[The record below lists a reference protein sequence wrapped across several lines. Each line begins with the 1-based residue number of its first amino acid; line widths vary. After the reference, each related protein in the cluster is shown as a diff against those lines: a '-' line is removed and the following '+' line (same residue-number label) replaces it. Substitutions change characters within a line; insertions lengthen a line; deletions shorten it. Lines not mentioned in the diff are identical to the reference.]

1 MKTKTI
7 KWFSRVAMMLL
18 MTMLT
23 TATAWADDVNLT
35 ENTSETEGTAE
46 RWYVNIPKTGENKLT
61 LTDASI
67 TFFKVYDNGGGP
79 QNHYD
84 NDCDGS
90 LVLTAP
96 EGCVLRLSGTIITEK
111 GYDYLSVYDGNA
123 KDDKKVLLNE
133 VSSSSSGAETTIDAV
148 TSTGQSMT
156 LYFHSDNAVKYFG
169 LNLTVTVVNLSEK
182 FTITVN
188 NPEAG
193 GTIEASVGG
202 TAAAQASMTDVV
214 TLTATPASGYLLCN
228 VSVVDAN
235 SNPVAVDCNFSTNIA
250 TFTMPRSAVTVTPTF
265 TDTWTAEGGF
275 FINMPKAG
283 DKLITIPTGM
293 QSFKVYDD
301 GGATGNY
308 SYNCDGTLTL
318 TAPEG
323 YVLQLSGS
331 IRTENTRD
339 NLTVYDGS
347 DNSGTVL
354 IDALYSYNNNSERAI
369 PTVNSTGQSLTL
381 YFYSDGSDNFAG
393 LDLTVM
399 LVSTST
405 DYDITLNS
413 PVTGG
418 SVSASIGENIAT
430 QAKINDVIT
439 LTATPE
445 SGYLL
450 SNISVVDANSNPVAV
465 KCDGSF
471 DNTATFSMPL
481 SAVTVTPTFTDT
493 WTAEGGL
500 YVIMPKTG
508 NKSITIPAGVQ
519 SFKVYDDG
527 GAGERYSD
535 NSNSTLTLTAPEGYA
550 LRLSGQASIQR
561 SFWEADYL
569 SVYDGSTKDDNKLL
583 INKMCNEYFDGTPF
597 TIPTVNS
604 TGQSMTIYFYS
615 DDFTTYSGLN
625 LTVTLVST
633 STLYDITLSNPVT
646 GGSIS
651 ASIGENIATQAKLND
666 VITLTASPESGYLLK
681 SISVV
686 DAYSNPIAV
695 NWNIWDNTATFSMP
709 LSAVTVTP
717 TFATYSADGLSVNIP
732 ATGSKSAIIPTGVQS
747 LKVYDE
753 GGASGNYGNDF
764 DGTLIL
770 TAPEGYV
777 LQLSGS
783 ITSENNCDYL
793 SVYDGN
799 TQDDEKVLL
808 DAVSSSS
815 SGTETAINT
824 VTSMG
829 QSMTLYFHSDGSEN
843 YSGLNLTVSVITL
856 VALADNADNSTAIT
870 DASDQQRNVR
880 LTGRTLYKNG
890 NWNTLCL
897 PFAMTAEQIAASP
910 LAGATI
916 KTLDNS
922 DTGTALSDA
931 GVLTLKFNTVYDP
944 TNAPSGS
951 IEAGKPYIIKWET
964 TGTNIVNPVFTG
976 VTITSTTPTE
986 VTSNDGKVTFVGQ
999 YSPFSIVESGATGDN
1014 EGNKNEIILMTS
1026 NNKLGYSQNPR
1037 TLKCFRC
1044 HFYVPANDGEL
1055 SARSIVVDFGD
1066 GETTEIGTINNNRE
1080 TIANNQWYTLDGR
1093 KLTGKPTTKGVYIH
1107 NGRKEVVR

>member
-35 ENTSETEGTAE
+35 ENTNETEGTAE

-111 GYDYLSVYDGNA
+111 GYDYLTVYDGNA
-123 KDDKKVLLNE
+123 KDDKKVLLNK

-202 TAAAQASMTDVV
+202 TVAAQAAMTDVV
-214 TLTATPASGYLLCN
+214 TLTATPASGYLLSS
-228 VSVVDAN
+228 VSVLDAD
-235 SNPVAVDCNFSTNIA
+235 SNPIAVDCNFSTNIA

-283 DKLITIPTGM
+283 DKLITIPAGM
-293 QSFKVYDD
+293 QSFKIYDD

-354 IDALYSYNNNSERAI
+354 IDALYSYSNNNERAI

-393 LDLTVM
+393 LDLTAT

-418 SVSASIGENIAT
+418 SVSASIAENIAT

-481 SAVTVTPTFTDT
+481 SSVTVSPTFTDT

-500 YVIMPKTG
+500 YVNMPKTG
-508 NKSITIPAGVQ
+508 DKSITIPMGVQ

-615 DDFTTYSGLN
+615 DDLTT
-625 LTVTLVST
+625 
-633 STLYDITLSNPVT
+633 
-646 GGSIS
+646 
-651 ASIGENIATQAKLND
+651 
-666 VITLTASPESGYLLK
+666 
-681 SISVV
+681 
-686 DAYSNPIAV
+686 
-695 NWNIWDNTATFSMP
+695 
-709 LSAVTVTP
+709 
-717 TFATYSADGLSVNIP
+717 
-732 ATGSKSAIIPTGVQS
+732 
-747 LKVYDE
+747 
-753 GGASGNYGNDF
+753 
-764 DGTLIL
+764 
-770 TAPEGYV
+770 
-777 LQLSGS
+777 
-783 ITSENNCDYL
+783 
-793 SVYDGN
+793 
-799 TQDDEKVLL
+799 
-808 DAVSSSS
+808 
-815 SGTETAINT
+815 
-824 VTSMG
+824 
-829 QSMTLYFHSDGSEN
+829 
-843 YSGLNLTVSVITL
+843 YSGLNLTVSVIPH
-856 VALADNADNSTAIT
+856 VALADNADNSSLIATAAT
-870 DASDQQRNVR
+870 SGETLDVT
-880 LTGRTLYKNG
+880 LVGRTLTKDGY
-890 NWNTLCL
+890 WNTLCL

-916 KTLDNS
+916 KTMDNS
-922 DTGTALSDA
+922 NTGTSLSDA
-931 GVLTLKFNTVYDP
+931 GALTLKFNTVD
-944 TNAPSGS
+944 A
-951 IEAGKPYIIKWET
+951 IEAGKPYIVKWET
-964 TGTNIVNPVFTG
+964 TGDNIVNPTFSN
-976 VTITSTTPTE
+976 VTISSTTPTPVE
-986 VTSNDGKVTFVGQ
+986 NYDQKVTFVGQ
-999 YSPFSIVESGATGDN
+999 YSPFSIVANDALLGDN
-1014 EGNKNEIILMTS
+1014 QGHKNEIIMMATQ
-1026 NNKLGYSQNPR
+1026 NNLGYSQTTRQLN
-1037 TLKCFRC
+1037 CFRC

>member
-18 MTMLT
+18 LTMLT

-35 ENTSETEGTAE
+35 ENTNETEGTAE

-111 GYDYLSVYDGNA
+111 GYDYLTVYDGNA
-123 KDDKKVLLNE
+123 KDDKKVLLNK

-202 TAAAQASMTDVV
+202 TVAAQAAMTEEV
-214 TLTATPASGYLLCN
+214 TLTATPASGYLLSS
-228 VSVVDAN
+228 VSVLDAN

-354 IDALYSYNNNSERAI
+354 IDALYSYSNNSERAI

-393 LDLTVM
+393 LDLTAT

-413 PVTGG
+413 PVSGG
-418 SVSASIGENIAT
+418 SVSASIAENIAT

-500 YVIMPKTG
+500 YVNMPKTG
-508 NKSITIPAGVQ
+508 DKSITIPMGVQ

-625 LTVTLVST
+625 LTV
-633 STLYDITLSNPVT
+633 
-646 GGSIS
+646 
-651 ASIGENIATQAKLND
+651 
-666 VITLTASPESGYLLK
+666 
-681 SISVV
+681 
-686 DAYSNPIAV
+686 
-695 NWNIWDNTATFSMP
+695 
-709 LSAVTVTP
+709 
-717 TFATYSADGLSVNIP
+717 
-732 ATGSKSAIIPTGVQS
+732 
-747 LKVYDE
+747 
-753 GGASGNYGNDF
+753 
-764 DGTLIL
+764 
-770 TAPEGYV
+770 
-777 LQLSGS
+777 
-783 ITSENNCDYL
+783 
-793 SVYDGN
+793 
-799 TQDDEKVLL
+799 
-808 DAVSSSS
+808 
-815 SGTETAINT
+815 
-824 VTSMG
+824 
-829 QSMTLYFHSDGSEN
+829 
-843 YSGLNLTVSVITL
+843 SVIPH
-856 VALADNADNSTAIT
+856 VALADNADNSSLIATAAT
-870 DASDQQRNVR
+870 SGETLDVT
-880 LTGRTLYKNG
+880 LVGRTLTKDGY
-890 NWNTLCL
+890 WNTLCL
-897 PFAMTAEQIAASP
+897 PFSLTAEQIAASP

-916 KTLDNS
+916 KTMDNS
-922 DTGTALSDA
+922 NTGTSLSDA
-931 GVLTLKFNTVYDP
+931 GALTLKFNTVD
-944 TNAPSGS
+944 A
-951 IEAGKPYIIKWET
+951 IEAGKPYIVKWET
-964 TGTNIVNPVFTG
+964 TGDNIVNPTFSN
-976 VTITSTTPTE
+976 VTISSTTPTPVE
-986 VTSNDGKVTFVGQ
+986 NYDQKVTFVGQ
-999 YSPFSIVESGATGDN
+999 YSPFSIVANDALLGDN
-1014 EGNKNEIILMTS
+1014 QGHKNEIIMMATQ
-1026 NNKLGYSQNPR
+1026 NNLGYSQTTR
-1037 TLKCFRC
+1037 QLKCFRC

-1080 TIANNQWYTLDGR
+1080 TIANQWYTLDGR

>member
-1 MKTKTI
+1 M
-7 KWFSRVAMMLL
+7 AMMLL

-35 ENTSETEGTAE
+35 ENTNETEGTAE
-46 RWYVNIPKTGENKLT
+46 RWFVNIPKTGENKLT

-67 TFFKVYDNGGGP
+67 IFFKVYDNGGGP
-79 QNHYD
+79 QNPYD

-96 EGCVLRLSGTIITEK
+96 EGCVLRLSGTIVTEK
-111 GYDYLSVYDGNA
+111 GCDYLTVYDGNA
-123 KDDKKVLLNE
+123 KDDKKVLLNK
-133 VSSSSSGAETTIDAV
+133 VSSDASGAETTIDAV

-156 LYFHSDNAVKYFG
+156 LYFHSDNLVQYFG

-202 TAAAQASMTDVV
+202 TVAAQAAMTDVV
-214 TLTATPASGYLLCN
+214 TLTATPASGYLLSS
-228 VSVVDAN
+228 VSVLDAN
-235 SNPVAVDCNFSTNIA
+235 SNPVAVDFNFSTNIA

-293 QSFKVYDD
+293 QSFKIYDD

-354 IDALYSYNNNSERAI
+354 IDALYSNSNNSERAI

-381 YFYSDGSDNFAG
+381 YFYSDGSDSFAG
-393 LDLTVM
+393 LDLTAT

-405 DYDITLNS
+405 DYDITLSN
-413 PVTGG
+413 PIAGG

-445 SGYLL
+445 SNYLL

-500 YVIMPKTG
+500 YVNMPKTG
-508 NKSITIPAGVQ
+508 DKSITIPMGVQ

-535 NSNSTLTLTAPEGYA
+535 NCNSTLTLTAPEGYA
-550 LRLSGQASIQR
+550 LRLSGQASIQK
-561 SFWEADYL
+561 SFWETDYL

-583 INKMCNEYFDGTPF
+583 INKMCNVYDGGTPF

-625 LTVTLVST
+625 LTV
-633 STLYDITLSNPVT
+633 
-646 GGSIS
+646 
-651 ASIGENIATQAKLND
+651 
-666 VITLTASPESGYLLK
+666 
-681 SISVV
+681 
-686 DAYSNPIAV
+686 
-695 NWNIWDNTATFSMP
+695 
-709 LSAVTVTP
+709 
-717 TFATYSADGLSVNIP
+717 
-732 ATGSKSAIIPTGVQS
+732 
-747 LKVYDE
+747 
-753 GGASGNYGNDF
+753 
-764 DGTLIL
+764 
-770 TAPEGYV
+770 
-777 LQLSGS
+777 
-783 ITSENNCDYL
+783 
-793 SVYDGN
+793 
-799 TQDDEKVLL
+799 
-808 DAVSSSS
+808 
-815 SGTETAINT
+815 
-824 VTSMG
+824 
-829 QSMTLYFHSDGSEN
+829 
-843 YSGLNLTVSVITL
+843 SVIPH
-856 VALADNADNSTAIT
+856 VALADNADNSSLIATAAT
-870 DASDQQRNVR
+870 SGETLDATLV
-880 LTGRTLYKNG
+880 GRTLTKDGY
-890 NWNTLCL
+890 WNTLCL
-897 PFAMTAEQIAASP
+897 PFSLTATQIAASP

-916 KTLDNS
+916 KTMDNS
-922 DTGTALSDA
+922 NTGTSLSDA
-931 GVLTLKFNTVYDP
+931 GALTLKFNTVD
-944 TNAPSGS
+944 A
-951 IEAGKPYIIKWET
+951 IEAGKPYIVKWET
-964 TGTNIVNPVFTG
+964 TGDNIVNPTFSN
-976 VTITSTTPTE
+976 VTISSTTPTPVE
-986 VTSNDGKVTFVGQ
+986 NYDQKVTFVGQ
-999 YSPFSIVESGATGDN
+999 YSPFSIVANDAVLGDN
-1014 EGNKNEIILMTS
+1014 QGHKSEIIMMATQ
-1026 NNKLGYSQNPR
+1026 NNLGYSQTPR
-1037 TLKCFRC
+1037 QLKCFRC

>member
-7 KWFSRVAMMLL
+7 KWLSRMAMMLL

-35 ENTSETEGTAE
+35 ENTNETEGTSE

-96 EGCVLRLSGTIITEK
+96 EGCVLRLSGTIVTEK
-111 GYDYLSVYDGNA
+111 GCDYLTVYDGNA
-123 KDDKKVLLNE
+123 KDDKKVLLNK
-133 VSSSSSGAETTIDAV
+133 VSSDASGAETTIDAV

-202 TAAAQASMTDVV
+202 TAAAQAAMTDVV
-214 TLTATPASGYLLCN
+214 TLTATPASGYLLSN

-283 DKLITIPTGM
+283 DKLITIPAGM

-393 LDLTVM
+393 LDLTAT

-405 DYDITLNS
+405 DYDITLSN
-413 PVTGG
+413 PITGG

-445 SGYLL
+445 SNYLL

-500 YVIMPKTG
+500 YVNMPKTG
-508 NKSITIPAGVQ
+508 DKSITIPMGVQ

-625 LTVTLVST
+625 LTV
-633 STLYDITLSNPVT
+633 
-646 GGSIS
+646 
-651 ASIGENIATQAKLND
+651 
-666 VITLTASPESGYLLK
+666 
-681 SISVV
+681 
-686 DAYSNPIAV
+686 
-695 NWNIWDNTATFSMP
+695 
-709 LSAVTVTP
+709 
-717 TFATYSADGLSVNIP
+717 
-732 ATGSKSAIIPTGVQS
+732 
-747 LKVYDE
+747 
-753 GGASGNYGNDF
+753 
-764 DGTLIL
+764 
-770 TAPEGYV
+770 
-777 LQLSGS
+777 
-783 ITSENNCDYL
+783 
-793 SVYDGN
+793 
-799 TQDDEKVLL
+799 
-808 DAVSSSS
+808 
-815 SGTETAINT
+815 
-824 VTSMG
+824 
-829 QSMTLYFHSDGSEN
+829 
-843 YSGLNLTVSVITL
+843 SVIPH
-856 VALADNADNSTAIT
+856 VALADNADNSSLIATAAT
-870 DASDQQRNVR
+870 SGETFDVTLVGST
-880 LTGRTLYKNG
+880 LTKDGY
-890 NWNTLCL
+890 WNTLCL
-897 PFAMTAEQIAASP
+897 PFSLTATQIAASP

-916 KTLDNS
+916 KTMDNS
-922 DTGTALSDA
+922 NTGTSLSDA
-931 GVLTLKFNTVYDP
+931 GALTLKFNTVD
-944 TNAPSGS
+944 A
-951 IEAGKPYIIKWET
+951 IEAGKPYIVKWET
-964 TGTNIVNPVFTG
+964 TGDNIVNPTFSN
-976 VTITSTTPTE
+976 VTISSTTPTPVE
-986 VTSNDGKVTFVGQ
+986 NYDQKVTFVGQ
-999 YSPFSIVESGATGDN
+999 YSPFSIVANDALLGDN
-1014 EGNKNEIILMTS
+1014 QGHKSEIIMMATQ
-1026 NNKLGYSQNPR
+1026 NNLGYSQTTR
-1037 TLKCFRC
+1037 QLKCFRC

>member
-7 KWFSRVAMMLL
+7 KWLSRVAMMLL

-35 ENTSETEGTAE
+35 ENTNETEGTAE

-67 TFFKVYDNGGGP
+67 IFFKVYDNGGGP

-123 KDDKKVLLNE
+123 KDDKKVLLNK

-214 TLTATPASGYLLCN
+214 TLTATPASGYLLSS
-228 VSVVDAN
+228 VSVLDAD
-235 SNPVAVDCNFSTNIA
+235 SNPIAVDCNFSTNIA

-283 DKLITIPTGM
+283 TKLITIPAGM

-354 IDALYSYNNNSERAI
+354 IDALYSYSNNSERAI

-418 SVSASIGENIAT
+418 SVSASIAENIAT

-500 YVIMPKTG
+500 YVNMPKTG
-508 NKSITIPAGVQ
+508 DKSITIPMGVQ

-550 LRLSGQASIQR
+550 LQLSGQASIQR

-625 LTVTLVST
+625 LTV
-633 STLYDITLSNPVT
+633 
-646 GGSIS
+646 
-651 ASIGENIATQAKLND
+651 
-666 VITLTASPESGYLLK
+666 
-681 SISVV
+681 
-686 DAYSNPIAV
+686 
-695 NWNIWDNTATFSMP
+695 
-709 LSAVTVTP
+709 
-717 TFATYSADGLSVNIP
+717 
-732 ATGSKSAIIPTGVQS
+732 
-747 LKVYDE
+747 
-753 GGASGNYGNDF
+753 
-764 DGTLIL
+764 
-770 TAPEGYV
+770 
-777 LQLSGS
+777 
-783 ITSENNCDYL
+783 
-793 SVYDGN
+793 
-799 TQDDEKVLL
+799 
-808 DAVSSSS
+808 
-815 SGTETAINT
+815 
-824 VTSMG
+824 
-829 QSMTLYFHSDGSEN
+829 
-843 YSGLNLTVSVITL
+843 SVIPH
-856 VALADNADNSTAIT
+856 VALADNADNSSLIATAAT
-870 DASDQQRNVR
+870 SGETLDVT
-880 LTGRTLYKNG
+880 LVGRTLTKDGY
-890 NWNTLCL
+890 WNTLCL
-897 PFAMTAEQIAASP
+897 PFSLTATQIAASP

-916 KTLDNS
+916 KTMDNS
-922 DTGTALSDA
+922 NTGTSLSDA
-931 GVLTLKFNTVYDP
+931 GALTLKFNTVD
-944 TNAPSGS
+944 A
-951 IEAGKPYIIKWET
+951 IEAGKPYIVKWET
-964 TGTNIVNPVFTG
+964 TGDNIVNPTFSN
-976 VTITSTTPTE
+976 VTISSTTPTPVE
-986 VTSNDGKVTFVGQ
+986 NYDQKVTFVGQ
-999 YSPFSIVESGATGDN
+999 YSPFSIVANDALLGDN
-1014 EGNKNEIILMTS
+1014 QGHKSEIIMMATQ
-1026 NNKLGYSQNPR
+1026 NNLGYSQTTR
-1037 TLKCFRC
+1037 QLKCFRC

>member
-18 MTMLT
+18 LTMLT

-123 KDDKKVLLNE
+123 KDDKKVLLNK

-214 TLTATPASGYLLCN
+214 TLTATPASGYLLSS
-228 VSVVDAN
+228 VSVLDAD
-235 SNPVAVDCNFSTNIA
+235 SNPIAVDCNFSTNIA
-250 TFTMPRSAVTVTPTF
+250 TFTMPRSAVTITPTF

-354 IDALYSYNNNSERAI
+354 IDALYSYSNNSERAI

-393 LDLTVM
+393 LDLTAT

-418 SVSASIGENIAT
+418 SVSASIAENIAT

-481 SAVTVTPTFTDT
+481 SSVTVSPTFTDT

-500 YVIMPKTG
+500 YVNMPKTG
-508 NKSITIPAGVQ
+508 DKSITIPMGVQ

-615 DDFTTYSGLN
+615 DDFTTY
-625 LTVTLVST
+625 
-633 STLYDITLSNPVT
+633 
-646 GGSIS
+646 
-651 ASIGENIATQAKLND
+651 A
-666 VITLTASPESGYLLK
+666 
-681 SISVV
+681 
-686 DAYSNPIAV
+686 
-695 NWNIWDNTATFSMP
+695 
-709 LSAVTVTP
+709 
-717 TFATYSADGLSVNIP
+717 
-732 ATGSKSAIIPTGVQS
+732 
-747 LKVYDE
+747 
-753 GGASGNYGNDF
+753 
-764 DGTLIL
+764 
-770 TAPEGYV
+770 
-777 LQLSGS
+777 
-783 ITSENNCDYL
+783 
-793 SVYDGN
+793 
-799 TQDDEKVLL
+799 
-808 DAVSSSS
+808 
-815 SGTETAINT
+815 
-824 VTSMG
+824 
-829 QSMTLYFHSDGSEN
+829 
-843 YSGLNLTVSVITL
+843 GLNLTVSVIPH
-856 VALADNADNSTAIT
+856 VALADNADNSSLIATAAT
-870 DASDQQRNVR
+870 SGETLDVT
-880 LTGRTLYKNG
+880 LVGRTLTKDGY
-890 NWNTLCL
+890 WNTLCL
-897 PFAMTAEQIAASP
+897 PFSLTATQIAASP

-916 KTLDNS
+916 KTMDNS
-922 DTGTALSDA
+922 NTGTSLSDA
-931 GVLTLKFNTVYDP
+931 GALTLKFNTVD
-944 TNAPSGS
+944 A
-951 IEAGKPYIIKWET
+951 IEAGKPYIVKWET
-964 TGTNIVNPVFTG
+964 TGDNIVNPTFSN
-976 VTITSTTPTE
+976 VTISSTTPTPVE
-986 VTSNDGKVTFVGQ
+986 NYDQKVTFVGQ
-999 YSPFSIVESGATGDN
+999 YSPFSIVANDALLGDN
-1014 EGNKNEIILMTS
+1014 QGHKNEIIMMATQ
-1026 NNKLGYSQNPR
+1026 NNLGYSQTTR
-1037 TLKCFRC
+1037 QLKCFRC

>member
-18 MTMLT
+18 LTMLT

-35 ENTSETEGTAE
+35 ENTNETEGTAE

-111 GYDYLSVYDGNA
+111 GYDYLTVYDGNA
-123 KDDKKVLLNE
+123 KDDKKVLLNK

-202 TAAAQASMTDVV
+202 TVAAQAAMTEEV
-214 TLTATPASGYLLCN
+214 TLTATPASGYLLSS
-228 VSVVDAN
+228 VSVLDAD
-235 SNPVAVDCNFSTNIA
+235 SNPIAVDCNFSTNIA

-354 IDALYSYNNNSERAI
+354 IDALYSYSNNSERAI

-393 LDLTVM
+393 LDLTAT

-418 SVSASIGENIAT
+418 SVSASIAENIAT

-481 SAVTVTPTFTDT
+481 SAVTVSPTFTDT

-500 YVIMPKTG
+500 YVNMPKTG
-508 NKSITIPAGVQ
+508 DKSITIPMGVQ

-625 LTVTLVST
+625 LTV
-633 STLYDITLSNPVT
+633 
-646 GGSIS
+646 
-651 ASIGENIATQAKLND
+651 
-666 VITLTASPESGYLLK
+666 
-681 SISVV
+681 
-686 DAYSNPIAV
+686 
-695 NWNIWDNTATFSMP
+695 
-709 LSAVTVTP
+709 
-717 TFATYSADGLSVNIP
+717 
-732 ATGSKSAIIPTGVQS
+732 
-747 LKVYDE
+747 
-753 GGASGNYGNDF
+753 
-764 DGTLIL
+764 
-770 TAPEGYV
+770 
-777 LQLSGS
+777 
-783 ITSENNCDYL
+783 
-793 SVYDGN
+793 
-799 TQDDEKVLL
+799 
-808 DAVSSSS
+808 
-815 SGTETAINT
+815 
-824 VTSMG
+824 
-829 QSMTLYFHSDGSEN
+829 
-843 YSGLNLTVSVITL
+843 SVIPH
-856 VALADNADNSTAIT
+856 VALADNADNSSLIATAAT
-870 DASDQQRNVR
+870 SGETLDVT
-880 LTGRTLYKNG
+880 LVGRTLTKDGY
-890 NWNTLCL
+890 WNTLCL
-897 PFAMTAEQIAASP
+897 PFSLTAEQIAASP

-916 KTLDNS
+916 KTMDNS
-922 DTGTALSDA
+922 NTGTSLSDA
-931 GVLTLKFNTVYDP
+931 GALTLKFNTVD
-944 TNAPSGS
+944 A
-951 IEAGKPYIIKWET
+951 IEAGKPYIVKWET
-964 TGTNIVNPVFTG
+964 TGDNIVNPTFSN
-976 VTITSTTPTE
+976 VTISSTTPTPVE
-986 VTSNDGKVTFVGQ
+986 NYDQKVTFVGQ
-999 YSPFSIVESGATGDN
+999 YSPFSIVANDALLGDN
-1014 EGNKNEIILMTS
+1014 QGHKNEIIMMATQ
-1026 NNKLGYSQNPR
+1026 NNLGYSQTTR
-1037 TLKCFRC
+1037 QLKCFRC

>member
-18 MTMLT
+18 LTMLT

-35 ENTSETEGTAE
+35 ENTNETEGTAE

-111 GYDYLSVYDGNA
+111 GYDYLTVYDGNA
-123 KDDKKVLLNE
+123 KDDKKVLLNK

-148 TSTGQSMT
+148 TSTGQSMM

-214 TLTATPASGYLLCN
+214 TLTATPASGYLLSS
-228 VSVVDAN
+228 VSVLDAN
-235 SNPVAVDCNFSTNIA
+235 SNPIAVDCNFSTNIA
-250 TFTMPRSAVTVTPTF
+250 TFTMPRSAVTITPTF

-354 IDALYSYNNNSERAI
+354 IDALYSYSNNSERAI

-393 LDLTVM
+393 LDLTAT

-418 SVSASIGENIAT
+418 SVSASIAENIAT

-481 SAVTVTPTFTDT
+481 SAVTVSPTFTDT

-500 YVIMPKTG
+500 YVNMPKTG
-508 NKSITIPAGVQ
+508 DKSITIPMGVQ

-625 LTVTLVST
+625 LTV
-633 STLYDITLSNPVT
+633 
-646 GGSIS
+646 
-651 ASIGENIATQAKLND
+651 
-666 VITLTASPESGYLLK
+666 
-681 SISVV
+681 
-686 DAYSNPIAV
+686 
-695 NWNIWDNTATFSMP
+695 
-709 LSAVTVTP
+709 
-717 TFATYSADGLSVNIP
+717 
-732 ATGSKSAIIPTGVQS
+732 
-747 LKVYDE
+747 
-753 GGASGNYGNDF
+753 
-764 DGTLIL
+764 
-770 TAPEGYV
+770 
-777 LQLSGS
+777 
-783 ITSENNCDYL
+783 
-793 SVYDGN
+793 
-799 TQDDEKVLL
+799 
-808 DAVSSSS
+808 
-815 SGTETAINT
+815 
-824 VTSMG
+824 
-829 QSMTLYFHSDGSEN
+829 
-843 YSGLNLTVSVITL
+843 SVIPH
-856 VALADNADNSTAIT
+856 VALADNADNSSLIATAAT
-870 DASDQQRNVR
+870 SGETLDVT
-880 LTGRTLYKNG
+880 LVGRTLTKDGY
-890 NWNTLCL
+890 WNTLCL
-897 PFAMTAEQIAASP
+897 PFSLTAEQIAASP

-916 KTLDNS
+916 KTMDNS
-922 DTGTALSDA
+922 NTGTSLSDA
-931 GVLTLKFNTVYDP
+931 GALTLKFNTVD
-944 TNAPSGS
+944 A
-951 IEAGKPYIIKWET
+951 IEAGKPYIVKWET
-964 TGTNIVNPVFTG
+964 TGDNIVNPTFSN
-976 VTITSTTPTE
+976 VTISSTTPTPVE
-986 VTSNDGKVTFVGQ
+986 NYDQKVTFVGQ
-999 YSPFSIVESGATGDN
+999 YSPFSIVANDALLGDN
-1014 EGNKNEIILMTS
+1014 QGHKNEIIMMATQ
-1026 NNKLGYSQNPR
+1026 NNLGYSQTTR
-1037 TLKCFRC
+1037 QLKCFRC

>member
-123 KDDKKVLLNE
+123 KDDKKVLLNK

-214 TLTATPASGYLLCN
+214 TLTATPASGYLLSS
-228 VSVVDAN
+228 VSVLDAD
-235 SNPVAVDCNFSTNIA
+235 SNPIAVDCNFSTNIA
-250 TFTMPRSAVTVTPTF
+250 TFTMPRSTVTVTPTF

-283 DKLITIPTGM
+283 DKLITIPAGM

-354 IDALYSYNNNSERAI
+354 IDALYSYSNNSERAI
-369 PTVNSTGQSLTL
+369 PTVNS
-381 YFYSDGSDNFAG
+381 
-393 LDLTVM
+393 
-399 LVSTST
+399 
-405 DYDITLNS
+405 
-413 PVTGG
+413 
-418 SVSASIGENIAT
+418 IAT

-465 KCDGSF
+465 ECDGSF

-500 YVIMPKTG
+500 YVNMPKTG
-508 NKSITIPAGVQ
+508 DKSITIPMGVQ

-527 GAGERYSD
+527 GAGERYSN

-550 LRLSGQASIQR
+550 LQLSGQASIQR

-615 DDFTTYSGLN
+615 DDFTTY
-625 LTVTLVST
+625 
-633 STLYDITLSNPVT
+633 
-646 GGSIS
+646 
-651 ASIGENIATQAKLND
+651 A
-666 VITLTASPESGYLLK
+666 
-681 SISVV
+681 
-686 DAYSNPIAV
+686 
-695 NWNIWDNTATFSMP
+695 
-709 LSAVTVTP
+709 
-717 TFATYSADGLSVNIP
+717 
-732 ATGSKSAIIPTGVQS
+732 
-747 LKVYDE
+747 
-753 GGASGNYGNDF
+753 
-764 DGTLIL
+764 
-770 TAPEGYV
+770 
-777 LQLSGS
+777 
-783 ITSENNCDYL
+783 
-793 SVYDGN
+793 
-799 TQDDEKVLL
+799 
-808 DAVSSSS
+808 
-815 SGTETAINT
+815 
-824 VTSMG
+824 
-829 QSMTLYFHSDGSEN
+829 
-843 YSGLNLTVSVITL
+843 GLNLTVSVIPH
-856 VALADNADNSTAIT
+856 VALADNADNSSLIATAAT
-870 DASDQQRNVR
+870 SGETLDVT
-880 LTGRTLYKNG
+880 LVGRTLTKDGY
-890 NWNTLCL
+890 WNTLCL
-897 PFAMTAEQIAASP
+897 PFSLTATQIAASP

-916 KTLDNS
+916 KTMDNS
-922 DTGTALSDA
+922 NTGTSLSDA
-931 GVLTLKFNTVYDP
+931 GALTLKFNTVD
-944 TNAPSGS
+944 A
-951 IEAGKPYIIKWET
+951 IEAGKPYIVKWET
-964 TGTNIVNPVFTG
+964 TGDNIVNPTFSN
-976 VTITSTTPTE
+976 VTISSTTPTPVE
-986 VTSNDGKVTFVGQ
+986 NYDQKVTFVGQ
-999 YSPFSIVESGATGDN
+999 YSPFSIVANDALLGDN
-1014 EGNKNEIILMTS
+1014 QGHKSEIIMMATQ
-1026 NNKLGYSQNPR
+1026 NNLGYSQTTR
-1037 TLKCFRC
+1037 QLKCFCC

>member
-35 ENTSETEGTAE
+35 ENTNETEGTAE

-96 EGCVLRLSGTIITEK
+96 EGCVLRLSGTIVTEK
-111 GYDYLSVYDGNA
+111 GYDYLTVYDGNA
-123 KDDKKVLLNE
+123 KDDKKVLLNK

-202 TAAAQASMTDVV
+202 TVAAQAAMTEEV
-214 TLTATPASGYLLCN
+214 TLTATPASGYLLSS
-228 VSVVDAN
+228 VSVLDAN
-235 SNPVAVDCNFSTNIA
+235 SNPIAVDCNFSTNIA

-354 IDALYSYNNNSERAI
+354 IDALYSYSNNSERAI

-393 LDLTVM
+393 LDLTAT

-405 DYDITLNS
+405 DYDITLNC

-418 SVSASIGENIAT
+418 SVSASIDENIAT

-500 YVIMPKTG
+500 YVNMPKTG
-508 NKSITIPAGVQ
+508 DKSITIPMGVQ

-535 NSNSTLTLTAPEGYA
+535 NCNSTLTLTAPEGYA

-625 LTVTLVST
+625 LTV
-633 STLYDITLSNPVT
+633 
-646 GGSIS
+646 
-651 ASIGENIATQAKLND
+651 
-666 VITLTASPESGYLLK
+666 
-681 SISVV
+681 
-686 DAYSNPIAV
+686 
-695 NWNIWDNTATFSMP
+695 
-709 LSAVTVTP
+709 
-717 TFATYSADGLSVNIP
+717 
-732 ATGSKSAIIPTGVQS
+732 
-747 LKVYDE
+747 
-753 GGASGNYGNDF
+753 
-764 DGTLIL
+764 
-770 TAPEGYV
+770 
-777 LQLSGS
+777 
-783 ITSENNCDYL
+783 
-793 SVYDGN
+793 
-799 TQDDEKVLL
+799 
-808 DAVSSSS
+808 
-815 SGTETAINT
+815 
-824 VTSMG
+824 
-829 QSMTLYFHSDGSEN
+829 
-843 YSGLNLTVSVITL
+843 SVIPH
-856 VALADNADNSTAIT
+856 VALADNADNSSLIATAAT
-870 DASDQQRNVR
+870 SGETLDVT
-880 LTGRTLYKNG
+880 LVGRTLTKDGY
-890 NWNTLCL
+890 WNTLCL
-897 PFAMTAEQIAASP
+897 PFSLTAEQIAASP
-910 LAGATI
+910 LSGATI
-916 KTLDNS
+916 KTMDNS
-922 DTGTALSDA
+922 NTGTSLSDA
-931 GVLTLKFNTVYDP
+931 GALTLKFNTVD
-944 TNAPSGS
+944 A
-951 IEAGKPYIIKWET
+951 IEAGKPYIVKWET
-964 TGTNIVNPVFTG
+964 TGDNIVNPTFSN
-976 VTITSTTPTE
+976 VTISSTTPTPVE
-986 VTSNDGKVTFVGQ
+986 NYDQKVTFVGQ
-999 YSPFSIVESGATGDN
+999 YSPFSIVANDALLGDN
-1014 EGNKNEIILMTS
+1014 QGHKSEIIMMATQ
-1026 NNKLGYSQNPR
+1026 NNLGYSQTTR
-1037 TLKCFRC
+1037 QLKCFRC

>member
-123 KDDKKVLLNE
+123 KDDKKVLLNK

-214 TLTATPASGYLLCN
+214 TLTATPASGYLLSS
-228 VSVVDAN
+228 VSVLDAD
-235 SNPVAVDCNFSTNIA
+235 SNPIAVDCNFSTNIA
-250 TFTMPRSAVTVTPTF
+250 TFTMPRSAVTITPTF

-354 IDALYSYNNNSERAI
+354 IDALYSYSNNSERAI

-393 LDLTVM
+393 LDLTAT

-418 SVSASIGENIAT
+418 SVSASIAENIAT

-481 SAVTVTPTFTDT
+481 SSVTVSPTFTDT

-500 YVIMPKTG
+500 YVNMPKTG
-508 NKSITIPAGVQ
+508 DKSITIPMGVQ

-625 LTVTLVST
+625 LTV
-633 STLYDITLSNPVT
+633 
-646 GGSIS
+646 
-651 ASIGENIATQAKLND
+651 
-666 VITLTASPESGYLLK
+666 
-681 SISVV
+681 
-686 DAYSNPIAV
+686 
-695 NWNIWDNTATFSMP
+695 
-709 LSAVTVTP
+709 
-717 TFATYSADGLSVNIP
+717 
-732 ATGSKSAIIPTGVQS
+732 
-747 LKVYDE
+747 
-753 GGASGNYGNDF
+753 
-764 DGTLIL
+764 
-770 TAPEGYV
+770 
-777 LQLSGS
+777 
-783 ITSENNCDYL
+783 
-793 SVYDGN
+793 
-799 TQDDEKVLL
+799 
-808 DAVSSSS
+808 
-815 SGTETAINT
+815 
-824 VTSMG
+824 
-829 QSMTLYFHSDGSEN
+829 
-843 YSGLNLTVSVITL
+843 SVIPH
-856 VALADNADNSTAIT
+856 VALADNADNSSLIATAAT
-870 DASDQQRNVR
+870 SGETLDVT
-880 LTGRTLYKNG
+880 LVGRTLTKDGY
-890 NWNTLCL
+890 WNTLCL
-897 PFAMTAEQIAASP
+897 PFSLTATQIAASP

-916 KTLDNS
+916 KTMDNS
-922 DTGTALSDA
+922 NTGTSLSDA
-931 GVLTLKFNTVYDP
+931 GALTLKFNTVD
-944 TNAPSGS
+944 A
-951 IEAGKPYIIKWET
+951 IEAGKPYIVKWET
-964 TGTNIVNPVFTG
+964 TGDNIVNPTFSN
-976 VTITSTTPTE
+976 VTISSTTPTPVE
-986 VTSNDGKVTFVGQ
+986 NYDQKVTFVGQ
-999 YSPFSIVESGATGDN
+999 YSPFSIVANDALLGDN
-1014 EGNKNEIILMTS
+1014 QGHKNEIIMMATQ
-1026 NNKLGYSQNPR
+1026 NNLGYSQTTR
-1037 TLKCFRC
+1037 QLKCFRC

>member
-35 ENTSETEGTAE
+35 ENTNETEGTAE
-46 RWYVNIPKTGENKLT
+46 RWFVNIPKTGENKLT

-67 TFFKVYDNGGGP
+67 IFFKVYDNGGGP

-111 GYDYLSVYDGNA
+111 GCDYLTVYDGNA
-123 KDDKKVLLNE
+123 KDDKKVLLNK

-156 LYFHSDNAVKYFG
+156 LYFHSDNLVHYFG

-182 FTITVN
+182 FTITVS

-202 TAAAQASMTDVV
+202 TVAAQAAMTEGV
-214 TLTATPASGYLLCN
+214 TLTATPASGYLLSS
-228 VSVVDAN
+228 VSVLDAD
-235 SNPVAVDCNFSTNIA
+235 SNPIAVDCNFSTNIA

-283 DKLITIPTGM
+283 DKLITIPAGM
-293 QSFKVYDD
+293 QSFKIYDD
-301 GGATGNY
+301 GGAGERY
-308 SYNCDGTLTL
+308 SNNCDGTLTL

-354 IDALYSYNNNSERAI
+354 IDALFSYSNNTERTI

-393 LDLTVM
+393 LDLTAT

-405 DYDITLNS
+405 DYDITLSN
-413 PVTGG
+413 PITGG

-445 SGYLL
+445 SNYLL

-500 YVIMPKTG
+500 YVNMPKTG
-508 NKSITIPAGVQ
+508 DKSITIPMGVQ

-535 NSNSTLTLTAPEGYA
+535 NCNSTLTLKAPEGYA

-569 SVYDGSTKDDNKLL
+569 SVYDGSTKDENKLL

-625 LTVTLVST
+625 LTV
-633 STLYDITLSNPVT
+633 
-646 GGSIS
+646 
-651 ASIGENIATQAKLND
+651 
-666 VITLTASPESGYLLK
+666 
-681 SISVV
+681 
-686 DAYSNPIAV
+686 
-695 NWNIWDNTATFSMP
+695 
-709 LSAVTVTP
+709 
-717 TFATYSADGLSVNIP
+717 
-732 ATGSKSAIIPTGVQS
+732 
-747 LKVYDE
+747 
-753 GGASGNYGNDF
+753 
-764 DGTLIL
+764 
-770 TAPEGYV
+770 
-777 LQLSGS
+777 
-783 ITSENNCDYL
+783 
-793 SVYDGN
+793 
-799 TQDDEKVLL
+799 
-808 DAVSSSS
+808 
-815 SGTETAINT
+815 
-824 VTSMG
+824 
-829 QSMTLYFHSDGSEN
+829 
-843 YSGLNLTVSVITL
+843 SVIPH
-856 VALADNADNSTAIT
+856 VALADNADNSSLIATAAT
-870 DASDQQRNVR
+870 SGETLDVT
-880 LTGRTLYKNG
+880 LVGRTLTKDGY
-890 NWNTLCL
+890 WNTLCL
-897 PFAMTAEQIAASP
+897 PFSLTATQIAASP

-916 KTLDNS
+916 KTMDNS
-922 DTGTALSDA
+922 NTGTSLSDA
-931 GVLTLKFNTVYDP
+931 GALTLKFNTVD
-944 TNAPSGS
+944 A
-951 IEAGKPYIIKWET
+951 IEAGKPYIVKWET
-964 TGTNIVNPVFTG
+964 TGDNIVNPTFSN
-976 VTITSTTPTE
+976 VTISSTTPTPVE
-986 VTSNDGKVTFVGQ
+986 NYDQKVTFVGQ
-999 YSPFSIVESGATGDN
+999 YSPFSIVANDALLGDN
-1014 EGNKNEIILMTS
+1014 QGHKNEIIMMATK
-1026 NNKLGYSQNPR
+1026 NNLGYSQTTR
-1037 TLKCFRC
+1037 QLKCFRC

>member
-18 MTMLT
+18 LTMLT

-35 ENTSETEGTAE
+35 ENTNETEGTAE

-111 GYDYLSVYDGNA
+111 GYDYLTVYDGNA
-123 KDDKKVLLNE
+123 KDDKKVLLNK

-202 TAAAQASMTDVV
+202 TVAAQAAMTEEV
-214 TLTATPASGYLLCN
+214 TLTATPASGYLLSS

-235 SNPVAVDCNFSTNIA
+235 SNPIAVDCNFSTNIA

-354 IDALYSYNNNSERAI
+354 IDALYSYSNNSERAI

-393 LDLTVM
+393 LDLTAT

-418 SVSASIGENIAT
+418 SVSASIAENIAT

-481 SAVTVTPTFTDT
+481 SSVTVTPTFTDT

-500 YVIMPKTG
+500 YINMPKTG
-508 NKSITIPAGVQ
+508 DKSITIPMGVQ

-625 LTVTLVST
+625 LTV
-633 STLYDITLSNPVT
+633 
-646 GGSIS
+646 
-651 ASIGENIATQAKLND
+651 
-666 VITLTASPESGYLLK
+666 
-681 SISVV
+681 
-686 DAYSNPIAV
+686 
-695 NWNIWDNTATFSMP
+695 
-709 LSAVTVTP
+709 
-717 TFATYSADGLSVNIP
+717 
-732 ATGSKSAIIPTGVQS
+732 
-747 LKVYDE
+747 
-753 GGASGNYGNDF
+753 
-764 DGTLIL
+764 
-770 TAPEGYV
+770 
-777 LQLSGS
+777 
-783 ITSENNCDYL
+783 
-793 SVYDGN
+793 
-799 TQDDEKVLL
+799 
-808 DAVSSSS
+808 
-815 SGTETAINT
+815 
-824 VTSMG
+824 
-829 QSMTLYFHSDGSEN
+829 
-843 YSGLNLTVSVITL
+843 SVIPH
-856 VALADNADNSTAIT
+856 VALADNADNSSLIATAAT
-870 DASDQQRNVR
+870 SGETLDVT
-880 LTGRTLYKNG
+880 LVGRTLTKDGY
-890 NWNTLCL
+890 WNTLCL
-897 PFAMTAEQIAASP
+897 PFSLTATQITASP

-922 DTGTALSDA
+922 NTGTSLSDA
-931 GVLTLKFNTVYDP
+931 GALTLKFNTVD
-944 TNAPSGS
+944 A
-951 IEAGKPYIIKWET
+951 IEAGKPYIVKWET
-964 TGTNIVNPVFTG
+964 TGDNIVNPTFSN
-976 VTITSTTPTE
+976 VTISSTTPTPVE
-986 VTSNDGKVTFVGQ
+986 NYDQKVTFVGQ
-999 YSPFSIVESGATGDN
+999 YSPFSIVANDALLGDN
-1014 EGNKNEIILMTS
+1014 QGHKNEIIMMATQ
-1026 NNKLGYSQNPR
+1026 NNLGYSQTTR
-1037 TLKCFRC
+1037 QLKCFRC

>member
-18 MTMLT
+18 LTMLT

-35 ENTSETEGTAE
+35 ENTNETEGTAE

-111 GYDYLSVYDGNA
+111 GYDYLTVYDGNA
-123 KDDKKVLLNE
+123 KDDKKVLLNK

-202 TAAAQASMTDVV
+202 TVAAQAAMTEEV
-214 TLTATPASGYLLCN
+214 TLTATPASGYLLSS

-235 SNPVAVDCNFSTNIA
+235 SNPIAVDCNFSTNIA

-354 IDALYSYNNNSERAI
+354 IDALYSYSNNSERAI

-393 LDLTVM
+393 LDLTAT

-481 SAVTVTPTFTDT
+481 SSVTVTPTFTDT

-500 YVIMPKTG
+500 YINMPKTG
-508 NKSITIPAGVQ
+508 DKSITIPMGVQ

-625 LTVTLVST
+625 LTV
-633 STLYDITLSNPVT
+633 
-646 GGSIS
+646 
-651 ASIGENIATQAKLND
+651 
-666 VITLTASPESGYLLK
+666 
-681 SISVV
+681 
-686 DAYSNPIAV
+686 
-695 NWNIWDNTATFSMP
+695 
-709 LSAVTVTP
+709 
-717 TFATYSADGLSVNIP
+717 
-732 ATGSKSAIIPTGVQS
+732 
-747 LKVYDE
+747 
-753 GGASGNYGNDF
+753 
-764 DGTLIL
+764 
-770 TAPEGYV
+770 
-777 LQLSGS
+777 
-783 ITSENNCDYL
+783 
-793 SVYDGN
+793 
-799 TQDDEKVLL
+799 
-808 DAVSSSS
+808 
-815 SGTETAINT
+815 
-824 VTSMG
+824 
-829 QSMTLYFHSDGSEN
+829 
-843 YSGLNLTVSVITL
+843 SVIPH
-856 VALADNADNSTAIT
+856 VALADNADNSSLIATAAT
-870 DASDQQRNVR
+870 SGETLDVT
-880 LTGRTLYKNG
+880 LVGRTLTKDGY
-890 NWNTLCL
+890 WNTLCL
-897 PFAMTAEQIAASP
+897 PFSLTATQITASP

-922 DTGTALSDA
+922 NTGTSLSDA
-931 GVLTLKFNTVYDP
+931 GALTLKFNTVD
-944 TNAPSGS
+944 A
-951 IEAGKPYIIKWET
+951 IEAGKPYIVKWET
-964 TGTNIVNPVFTG
+964 TGDNIVNPTFSN
-976 VTITSTTPTE
+976 VTISSTTPTPVE
-986 VTSNDGKVTFVGQ
+986 NYDQKVTFVGQ
-999 YSPFSIVESGATGDN
+999 YSPFSIVANDALLGDN
-1014 EGNKNEIILMTS
+1014 QGHKNEIIMMATQ
-1026 NNKLGYSQNPR
+1026 NNLGYSQTTR
-1037 TLKCFRC
+1037 QLKCFRC

>member
-18 MTMLT
+18 LTMLT

-35 ENTSETEGTAE
+35 ENTNETEGTAE

-111 GYDYLSVYDGNA
+111 GYDYLTVYDGNA
-123 KDDKKVLLNE
+123 KDDKKVLLNK

-202 TAAAQASMTDVV
+202 TAAAQAAMTEEV
-214 TLTATPASGYLLCN
+214 TLTATPASGYLLSS

-235 SNPVAVDCNFSTNIA
+235 SNPIAVDCNFSTNIA
-250 TFTMPRSAVTVTPTF
+250 TFTMPRSAVTITPTF

-354 IDALYSYNNNSERAI
+354 IDALYSYSNNSERAI

-393 LDLTVM
+393 LDLTAT

-418 SVSASIGENIAT
+418 SVSASIAENIAT

-500 YVIMPKTG
+500 YVNMPKTG
-508 NKSITIPAGVQ
+508 NKSITIPMGVQ

-625 LTVTLVST
+625 LTV
-633 STLYDITLSNPVT
+633 
-646 GGSIS
+646 
-651 ASIGENIATQAKLND
+651 
-666 VITLTASPESGYLLK
+666 
-681 SISVV
+681 
-686 DAYSNPIAV
+686 
-695 NWNIWDNTATFSMP
+695 
-709 LSAVTVTP
+709 
-717 TFATYSADGLSVNIP
+717 
-732 ATGSKSAIIPTGVQS
+732 
-747 LKVYDE
+747 
-753 GGASGNYGNDF
+753 
-764 DGTLIL
+764 
-770 TAPEGYV
+770 
-777 LQLSGS
+777 
-783 ITSENNCDYL
+783 
-793 SVYDGN
+793 
-799 TQDDEKVLL
+799 
-808 DAVSSSS
+808 
-815 SGTETAINT
+815 
-824 VTSMG
+824 
-829 QSMTLYFHSDGSEN
+829 
-843 YSGLNLTVSVITL
+843 SVIPH
-856 VALADNADNSTAIT
+856 VALADNADNSSLIATAAT
-870 DASDQQRNVR
+870 SGETLDVT
-880 LTGRTLYKNG
+880 LVGRTLTKDGY
-890 NWNTLCL
+890 WNTLCL
-897 PFAMTAEQIAASP
+897 PFSLTAEQIAASP

-916 KTLDNS
+916 KTMDNS
-922 DTGTALSDA
+922 NTGTSLSDVGA
-931 GVLTLKFNTVYDP
+931 LTLKFNTVD
-944 TNAPSGS
+944 A
-951 IEAGKPYIIKWET
+951 IEAGKPYIVKWET
-964 TGTNIVNPVFTG
+964 TGDNIVNPTFSN
-976 VTITSTTPTE
+976 VTISSTTPTPVE
-986 VTSNDGKVTFVGQ
+986 NYDQKVTFVGQ
-999 YSPFSIVESGATGDN
+999 YSPFSIVANDALLGDN
-1014 EGNKNEIILMTS
+1014 QGHKNEIIMMATQ
-1026 NNKLGYSQNPR
+1026 NNLDYSQTTR
-1037 TLKCFRC
+1037 QLKCFRC

>member
-35 ENTSETEGTAE
+35 ENTNETEGTAE

-123 KDDKKVLLNE
+123 KDDKKVLLNK

-202 TAAAQASMTDVV
+202 TAAAQAAMTDVV
-214 TLTATPASGYLLCN
+214 TLTATPASGYLLSS
-228 VSVVDAN
+228 VSVLDAN
-235 SNPVAVDCNFSTNIA
+235 SNPIAVDCNFSTNIA
-250 TFTMPRSAVTVTPTF
+250 TFTMPRSTVTVTPTF

-283 DKLITIPTGM
+283 TKLITIPTGM
-293 QSFKVYDD
+293 QSFKIYDD

-354 IDALYSYNNNSERAI
+354 IDALYSYSNNSERAI

-393 LDLTVM
+393 LDLTAT

-418 SVSASIGENIAT
+418 SVSASIAENIAT

-500 YVIMPKTG
+500 YVNMPKTG
-508 NKSITIPAGVQ
+508 DKSITIPMGVQ

-625 LTVTLVST
+625 LTV
-633 STLYDITLSNPVT
+633 
-646 GGSIS
+646 
-651 ASIGENIATQAKLND
+651 
-666 VITLTASPESGYLLK
+666 
-681 SISVV
+681 
-686 DAYSNPIAV
+686 
-695 NWNIWDNTATFSMP
+695 
-709 LSAVTVTP
+709 
-717 TFATYSADGLSVNIP
+717 
-732 ATGSKSAIIPTGVQS
+732 
-747 LKVYDE
+747 
-753 GGASGNYGNDF
+753 
-764 DGTLIL
+764 
-770 TAPEGYV
+770 
-777 LQLSGS
+777 
-783 ITSENNCDYL
+783 
-793 SVYDGN
+793 
-799 TQDDEKVLL
+799 
-808 DAVSSSS
+808 
-815 SGTETAINT
+815 
-824 VTSMG
+824 
-829 QSMTLYFHSDGSEN
+829 
-843 YSGLNLTVSVITL
+843 SVIPH
-856 VALADNADNSTAIT
+856 VALADNADNSSLIATAAT
-870 DASDQQRNVR
+870 SGETLDVT
-880 LTGRTLYKNG
+880 LVGRTLTKDGY
-890 NWNTLCL
+890 WNTLCL
-897 PFAMTAEQIAASP
+897 PFSLTATQIAASP

-916 KTLDNS
+916 KTMDNS
-922 DTGTALSDA
+922 NTGTSLSDA
-931 GVLTLKFNTVYDP
+931 GALTLKFNTVD
-944 TNAPSGS
+944 A
-951 IEAGKPYIIKWET
+951 IEAGKPYIVKWET
-964 TGTNIVNPVFTG
+964 TGDNIVNPTFSN
-976 VTITSTTPTE
+976 VTISSTTPTPVE
-986 VTSNDGKVTFVGQ
+986 NYDQKVTFVGQ
-999 YSPFSIVESGATGDN
+999 YSPFSIVANDALLGDN
-1014 EGNKNEIILMTS
+1014 QGHKNEIIMMATQ
-1026 NNKLGYSQNPR
+1026 NNLGYSQTTR
-1037 TLKCFRC
+1037 QLKCFRC

>member
-1 MKTKTI
+1 
-7 KWFSRVAMMLL
+7 MMLL

-35 ENTSETEGTAE
+35 ENTNETEGTAE
-46 RWYVNIPKTGENKLT
+46 RWFVNIPKTGENKLT

-67 TFFKVYDNGGGP
+67 IFFKVYDNGGGP
-79 QNHYD
+79 QNPYD

-96 EGCVLRLSGTIITEK
+96 EGCVLRLSGTIVTEK
-111 GYDYLSVYDGNA
+111 GCDYLTVYDGNA
-123 KDDKKVLLNE
+123 KDDKKVLLNK
-133 VSSSSSGAETTIDAV
+133 VSSDASGAETTIDAV

-156 LYFHSDNAVKYFG
+156 LYFHSDNLVQYFG

-202 TAAAQASMTDVV
+202 TVAAQAAMTDVV
-214 TLTATPASGYLLCN
+214 TLTATPASGYLLSS
-228 VSVVDAN
+228 VSVLDAN
-235 SNPVAVDCNFSTNIA
+235 SNPVAVDFNFSTNIA

-293 QSFKVYDD
+293 QSFKIYDD

-354 IDALYSYNNNSERAI
+354 IDALYSNSNNSERAI

-381 YFYSDGSDNFAG
+381 YFYSDGSDSFAG
-393 LDLTVM
+393 LDLTAT

-405 DYDITLNS
+405 DYDITLSN
-413 PVTGG
+413 PIAGG

-445 SGYLL
+445 SNYLL

-500 YVIMPKTG
+500 YVNMPKTG
-508 NKSITIPAGVQ
+508 DKSITIPMGVQ

-535 NSNSTLTLTAPEGYA
+535 NCNSTLTLTAPEGYA
-550 LRLSGQASIQR
+550 LRLSGQASIQK
-561 SFWEADYL
+561 SFWETDYL

-583 INKMCNEYFDGTPF
+583 INKMCNVYDGGTPF

-625 LTVTLVST
+625 LTV
-633 STLYDITLSNPVT
+633 
-646 GGSIS
+646 
-651 ASIGENIATQAKLND
+651 
-666 VITLTASPESGYLLK
+666 
-681 SISVV
+681 
-686 DAYSNPIAV
+686 
-695 NWNIWDNTATFSMP
+695 
-709 LSAVTVTP
+709 
-717 TFATYSADGLSVNIP
+717 
-732 ATGSKSAIIPTGVQS
+732 
-747 LKVYDE
+747 
-753 GGASGNYGNDF
+753 
-764 DGTLIL
+764 
-770 TAPEGYV
+770 
-777 LQLSGS
+777 
-783 ITSENNCDYL
+783 
-793 SVYDGN
+793 
-799 TQDDEKVLL
+799 
-808 DAVSSSS
+808 
-815 SGTETAINT
+815 
-824 VTSMG
+824 
-829 QSMTLYFHSDGSEN
+829 
-843 YSGLNLTVSVITL
+843 SVIPH
-856 VALADNADNSTAIT
+856 VALADNADNSSLIATAAT
-870 DASDQQRNVR
+870 SGETLDATLV
-880 LTGRTLYKNG
+880 GRTLTKDGY
-890 NWNTLCL
+890 WNTLCL
-897 PFAMTAEQIAASP
+897 PFSLTATQIAASP

-916 KTLDNS
+916 KTMDNS
-922 DTGTALSDA
+922 NTGTSLSDA
-931 GVLTLKFNTVYDP
+931 GALTLKFNTVD
-944 TNAPSGS
+944 A
-951 IEAGKPYIIKWET
+951 IEAGKPYIVKWET
-964 TGTNIVNPVFTG
+964 TGDNIVNPTFSN
-976 VTITSTTPTE
+976 VTISSTTPTPVE
-986 VTSNDGKVTFVGQ
+986 NYDQKVTFVGQ
-999 YSPFSIVESGATGDN
+999 YSPFSIVANDAVLGDN
-1014 EGNKNEIILMTS
+1014 QGHKSEIIMMATQ
-1026 NNKLGYSQNPR
+1026 NNLGYSQTPR
-1037 TLKCFRC
+1037 QLKCFRC

>member
-1 MKTKTI
+1 M
-7 KWFSRVAMMLL
+7 AMMLL

-35 ENTSETEGTAE
+35 ENTDETEGTAE
-46 RWYVNIPKTGENKLT
+46 RWFVNIPKTGENKLT

-67 TFFKVYDNGGGP
+67 IFFKVYDNGGGP

-84 NDCDGS
+84 NNCDGS

-96 EGCVLRLSGTIITEK
+96 EGCVLRLSGTIVTEK
-111 GYDYLSVYDGNA
+111 GCDYLTVYDGNA
-123 KDDKKVLLNE
+123 KDDKKVLLNK
-133 VSSSSSGAETTIDAV
+133 VSSDASGAETTIDAV

-202 TAAAQASMTDVV
+202 TVAAQAAMTDVV
-214 TLTATPASGYLLCN
+214 TLTATPASGYLLSS
-228 VSVVDAN
+228 VSVLDAD
-235 SNPVAVDCNFSTNIA
+235 SNPVAVDFNFSTNIA

-293 QSFKVYDD
+293 QSFKIYDD

-331 IRTENTRD
+331 IKTENTRD

-354 IDALYSYNNNSERAI
+354 IDALYSSSNNNEKTI

-381 YFYSDGSDNFAG
+381 YFYSDGSDSFAG
-393 LDLTVM
+393 LDLTAT

-405 DYDITLNS
+405 DYDITLSN
-413 PVTGG
+413 PITGG

-500 YVIMPKTG
+500 YVNMPKTG
-508 NKSITIPAGVQ
+508 DKSITIPMGVQ

-527 GAGERYSD
+527 GAGGRYSD
-535 NSNSTLTLTAPEGYA
+535 NCNSTLTLTAPEGYA
-550 LRLSGQASIQR
+550 LRLSGSVSSQR
-561 SFWEADYL
+561 SFFEVDYL
-569 SVYDGSTKDDNKLL
+569 TVYDGSTASGTPLL
-583 INKMCNEYFDGTPF
+583 DKMCSVTWDGTPF

-625 LTVTLVST
+625 LTV
-633 STLYDITLSNPVT
+633 
-646 GGSIS
+646 
-651 ASIGENIATQAKLND
+651 
-666 VITLTASPESGYLLK
+666 
-681 SISVV
+681 
-686 DAYSNPIAV
+686 
-695 NWNIWDNTATFSMP
+695 
-709 LSAVTVTP
+709 
-717 TFATYSADGLSVNIP
+717 
-732 ATGSKSAIIPTGVQS
+732 
-747 LKVYDE
+747 
-753 GGASGNYGNDF
+753 
-764 DGTLIL
+764 
-770 TAPEGYV
+770 
-777 LQLSGS
+777 
-783 ITSENNCDYL
+783 
-793 SVYDGN
+793 
-799 TQDDEKVLL
+799 
-808 DAVSSSS
+808 
-815 SGTETAINT
+815 
-824 VTSMG
+824 
-829 QSMTLYFHSDGSEN
+829 
-843 YSGLNLTVSVITL
+843 SVIPH
-856 VALADNADNSTAIT
+856 VALADNADNSSLIATAAT
-870 DASDQQRNVR
+870 SGETLDVT
-880 LTGRTLYKNG
+880 LVGRTLTKDGY
-890 NWNTLCL
+890 WNTLCL
-897 PFAMTAEQIAASP
+897 PFSLTATQIAASP

-916 KTLDNS
+916 KTMDNS
-922 DTGTALSDA
+922 NTGTSLSDA
-931 GVLTLKFNTVYDP
+931 GALTLKFNTVD
-944 TNAPSGS
+944 A
-951 IEAGKPYIIKWET
+951 IEAGKPYIVKWET
-964 TGTNIVNPVFTG
+964 TGDNIVNPTFSN
-976 VTITSTTPTE
+976 VTISSTTPTPVE
-986 VTSNDGKVTFVGQ
+986 NYDQKVTFVGQ
-999 YSPFSIVESGATGDN
+999 YSPFSIVANDVLLGDN
-1014 EGNKNEIILMTS
+1014 QGHKSEIIMMATK
-1026 NNKLGYSQNPR
+1026 NNLGYSQTTR
-1037 TLKCFRC
+1037 QLKCFRC

>member
-1 MKTKTI
+1 MTTKTI
-7 KWFSRVAMMLL
+7 KWLSRMAMMLL

-35 ENTSETEGTAE
+35 ENTDETEGTAE
-46 RWYVNIPKTGENKLT
+46 RWFVNIPKTGENKLT

-67 TFFKVYDNGGGP
+67 IFFKVYDNGGGP

-84 NDCDGS
+84 NNCDGS

-96 EGCVLRLSGTIITEK
+96 EGCVLRLSGTIVTEK
-111 GYDYLSVYDGNA
+111 GCDYLTVYDGNA
-123 KDDKKVLLNE
+123 KDDKKVLLNK
-133 VSSSSSGAETTIDAV
+133 VSSDASGAETTIDAV

-202 TAAAQASMTDVV
+202 TVAAQAAMTDVV
-214 TLTATPASGYLLCN
+214 TLTATPASGYLLSS
-228 VSVVDAN
+228 VSVLDAD
-235 SNPVAVDCNFSTNIA
+235 SNPVAVDFNFSTNIA

-293 QSFKVYDD
+293 QSFKIYDD

-331 IRTENTRD
+331 IKTENTRD

-354 IDALYSYNNNSERAI
+354 IDALYSSSNNNEKTI

-381 YFYSDGSDNFAG
+381 YFYSDGSDSFAG
-393 LDLTVM
+393 LDLTAT

-405 DYDITLNS
+405 DYDITLSN
-413 PVTGG
+413 PITGG

-500 YVIMPKTG
+500 YVNMPKTG
-508 NKSITIPAGVQ
+508 DKSITIPMGVQ

-527 GAGERYSD
+527 GAGGRYSD
-535 NSNSTLTLTAPEGYA
+535 NCNSTLTLTAPEGYA

-625 LTVTLVST
+625 LTV
-633 STLYDITLSNPVT
+633 
-646 GGSIS
+646 
-651 ASIGENIATQAKLND
+651 
-666 VITLTASPESGYLLK
+666 
-681 SISVV
+681 
-686 DAYSNPIAV
+686 
-695 NWNIWDNTATFSMP
+695 
-709 LSAVTVTP
+709 
-717 TFATYSADGLSVNIP
+717 
-732 ATGSKSAIIPTGVQS
+732 
-747 LKVYDE
+747 
-753 GGASGNYGNDF
+753 
-764 DGTLIL
+764 
-770 TAPEGYV
+770 
-777 LQLSGS
+777 
-783 ITSENNCDYL
+783 
-793 SVYDGN
+793 
-799 TQDDEKVLL
+799 
-808 DAVSSSS
+808 
-815 SGTETAINT
+815 
-824 VTSMG
+824 
-829 QSMTLYFHSDGSEN
+829 
-843 YSGLNLTVSVITL
+843 SVIPH
-856 VALADNADNSTAIT
+856 VALADNADNSSLIATAAT
-870 DASDQQRNVR
+870 SGETLDVT
-880 LTGRTLYKNG
+880 LVGRTLTKDGY
-890 NWNTLCL
+890 WNTLCL
-897 PFAMTAEQIAASP
+897 PFSLTATQIAASP

-916 KTLDNS
+916 KTMDNS
-922 DTGTALSDA
+922 NTGTSLSDA
-931 GVLTLKFNTVYDP
+931 GALTLKFNTVD
-944 TNAPSGS
+944 A
-951 IEAGKPYIIKWET
+951 IEAGKPYIVKWET
-964 TGTNIVNPVFTG
+964 TGDNIVNPTFSN
-976 VTITSTTPTE
+976 VTISSTTPTPVE
-986 VTSNDGKVTFVGQ
+986 NYDQKVTFVGQ
-999 YSPFSIVESGATGDN
+999 YSPFSIVANDVLLGDN
-1014 EGNKNEIILMTS
+1014 QGHKSEIIMMATK
-1026 NNKLGYSQNPR
+1026 NNLGYSQTTR
-1037 TLKCFRC
+1037 QLKCFRC

>member
-35 ENTSETEGTAE
+35 ENTNETEGTAE

-67 TFFKVYDNGGGP
+67 IFFKVYDNGGGP

-123 KDDKKVLLNE
+123 KDDKKVLLNK

-214 TLTATPASGYLLCN
+214 TLTATPASGYLLSS
-228 VSVVDAN
+228 VSVLDAD
-235 SNPVAVDCNFSTNIA
+235 SNPIAVDCNFSTNIA
-250 TFTMPRSAVTVTPTF
+250 TFTMPRSTVTVTPTF

-283 DKLITIPTGM
+283 TKLITIPTGM
-293 QSFKVYDD
+293 QSFKIYDD

-323 YVLQLSGS
+323 YVLQLSGC

-354 IDALYSYNNNSERAI
+354 IDALYSYSNNSERAI

-465 KCDGSF
+465 ECDGSF

-500 YVIMPKTG
+500 YVNMPKTG
-508 NKSITIPAGVQ
+508 DKSITIPMGVQ

-550 LRLSGQASIQR
+550 LQLSGQASIQR

-597 TIPTVNS
+597 TIPTVTS

-625 LTVTLVST
+625 LTV
-633 STLYDITLSNPVT
+633 
-646 GGSIS
+646 
-651 ASIGENIATQAKLND
+651 
-666 VITLTASPESGYLLK
+666 
-681 SISVV
+681 
-686 DAYSNPIAV
+686 
-695 NWNIWDNTATFSMP
+695 
-709 LSAVTVTP
+709 
-717 TFATYSADGLSVNIP
+717 
-732 ATGSKSAIIPTGVQS
+732 
-747 LKVYDE
+747 
-753 GGASGNYGNDF
+753 
-764 DGTLIL
+764 
-770 TAPEGYV
+770 
-777 LQLSGS
+777 
-783 ITSENNCDYL
+783 
-793 SVYDGN
+793 
-799 TQDDEKVLL
+799 
-808 DAVSSSS
+808 
-815 SGTETAINT
+815 
-824 VTSMG
+824 
-829 QSMTLYFHSDGSEN
+829 
-843 YSGLNLTVSVITL
+843 SVIPH
-856 VALADNADNSTAIT
+856 VALADNADNSSLIATAAT
-870 DASDQQRNVR
+870 SGETLDVT
-880 LTGRTLYKNG
+880 LVGRTLTKDGY
-890 NWNTLCL
+890 WNTLCL
-897 PFAMTAEQIAASP
+897 PFSLTAAQIAASP

-916 KTLDNS
+916 KTMDNS
-922 DTGTALSDA
+922 NTGTSLSDA
-931 GVLTLKFNTVYDP
+931 GALTLKFNTVD
-944 TNAPSGS
+944 A
-951 IEAGKPYIIKWET
+951 IEAGKPYIVKWET
-964 TGTNIVNPVFTG
+964 TGDNIVNPTFSN
-976 VTITSTTPTE
+976 VTISSTTPTPVE
-986 VTSNDGKVTFVGQ
+986 NYDQKVTFVGQ
-999 YSPFSIVESGATGDN
+999 YSPFSIVANDALLGDN
-1014 EGNKNEIILMTS
+1014 QGHKNEIIMMAAQ
-1026 NNKLGYSQNPR
+1026 NNLGYSQTTR
-1037 TLKCFRC
+1037 QLKCFRC

>member
-18 MTMLT
+18 LTMLT

-35 ENTSETEGTAE
+35 ENTNETEGTAE

-111 GYDYLSVYDGNA
+111 GYDYLTVYDGNA
-123 KDDKKVLLNE
+123 KDDKKVLLNK

-202 TAAAQASMTDVV
+202 TVAAQAAMTEEV
-214 TLTATPASGYLLCN
+214 TLTATPASGYLLSS
-228 VSVVDAN
+228 VSVLDAD
-235 SNPVAVDCNFSTNIA
+235 SNPIAVDCNFSTNIA

-283 DKLITIPTGM
+283 DKVITIPTGM
-293 QSFKVYDD
+293 QSFKIYDD

-354 IDALYSYNNNSERAI
+354 IDALYSYSNNSERAI

-393 LDLTVM
+393 LDLTAT

-418 SVSASIGENIAT
+418 SVSASIAENIAT

-481 SAVTVTPTFTDT
+481 SAVTVSPTFTDT

-500 YVIMPKTG
+500 YVNMPKTG
-508 NKSITIPAGVQ
+508 DKSITIPMGVQ

-535 NSNSTLTLTAPEGYA
+535 NSNSTLILTAPEGYA

-625 LTVTLVST
+625 LTV
-633 STLYDITLSNPVT
+633 
-646 GGSIS
+646 
-651 ASIGENIATQAKLND
+651 
-666 VITLTASPESGYLLK
+666 
-681 SISVV
+681 
-686 DAYSNPIAV
+686 
-695 NWNIWDNTATFSMP
+695 
-709 LSAVTVTP
+709 
-717 TFATYSADGLSVNIP
+717 
-732 ATGSKSAIIPTGVQS
+732 
-747 LKVYDE
+747 
-753 GGASGNYGNDF
+753 
-764 DGTLIL
+764 
-770 TAPEGYV
+770 
-777 LQLSGS
+777 
-783 ITSENNCDYL
+783 
-793 SVYDGN
+793 
-799 TQDDEKVLL
+799 
-808 DAVSSSS
+808 
-815 SGTETAINT
+815 
-824 VTSMG
+824 
-829 QSMTLYFHSDGSEN
+829 
-843 YSGLNLTVSVITL
+843 SVIPH
-856 VALADNADNSTAIT
+856 VALADNADNSSLIATAAT
-870 DASDQQRNVR
+870 SGETLDVT
-880 LTGRTLYKNG
+880 LVGRTLTKDGY
-890 NWNTLCL
+890 WNTLCL
-897 PFAMTAEQIAASP
+897 PFSLTAEQIAASP

-916 KTLDNS
+916 KTMDNS
-922 DTGTALSDA
+922 NTGTSLSDA
-931 GVLTLKFNTVYDP
+931 GALTLKFNTVD
-944 TNAPSGS
+944 A
-951 IEAGKPYIIKWET
+951 IEAGKPYIVKWET
-964 TGTNIVNPVFTG
+964 TGDNIVNPTFSN
-976 VTITSTTPTE
+976 VTISSTTPTPVE
-986 VTSNDGKVTFVGQ
+986 NYDQKVTFVGQ
-999 YSPFSIVESGATGDN
+999 YSPFSIVANDALLGDN
-1014 EGNKNEIILMTS
+1014 QGHKNEIIMMATQ
-1026 NNKLGYSQNPR
+1026 NNLGYSQTTR
-1037 TLKCFRC
+1037 QLKCFRC

-1080 TIANNQWYTLDGR
+1080 TIANQWYTLDGR

>member
-7 KWFSRVAMMLL
+7 KWLSRVAMMLL

-35 ENTSETEGTAE
+35 ENTNETEGTAE

-67 TFFKVYDNGGGP
+67 IFFKVYDNGGGP

-123 KDDKKVLLNE
+123 KDDKKVLLNK

-214 TLTATPASGYLLCN
+214 TLTATPASGYLLSS
-228 VSVVDAN
+228 VSVLDAD
-235 SNPVAVDCNFSTNIA
+235 SNPIAVDCNFSTNIA

-283 DKLITIPTGM
+283 TKLITIPTGM
-293 QSFKVYDD
+293 QSFKIYDD

-354 IDALYSYNNNSERAI
+354 IDALYSYSNNSERAI

-418 SVSASIGENIAT
+418 SVSASIAENIAT

-500 YVIMPKTG
+500 YVNMPKTG
-508 NKSITIPAGVQ
+508 DKSITIPMGVQ

-535 NSNSTLTLTAPEGYA
+535 NCNSTLTLKAPEGYA
-550 LRLSGQASIQR
+550 LQLSGQASIQR

-625 LTVTLVST
+625 LTV
-633 STLYDITLSNPVT
+633 
-646 GGSIS
+646 
-651 ASIGENIATQAKLND
+651 
-666 VITLTASPESGYLLK
+666 
-681 SISVV
+681 
-686 DAYSNPIAV
+686 
-695 NWNIWDNTATFSMP
+695 
-709 LSAVTVTP
+709 
-717 TFATYSADGLSVNIP
+717 
-732 ATGSKSAIIPTGVQS
+732 
-747 LKVYDE
+747 
-753 GGASGNYGNDF
+753 
-764 DGTLIL
+764 
-770 TAPEGYV
+770 
-777 LQLSGS
+777 
-783 ITSENNCDYL
+783 
-793 SVYDGN
+793 
-799 TQDDEKVLL
+799 
-808 DAVSSSS
+808 
-815 SGTETAINT
+815 
-824 VTSMG
+824 
-829 QSMTLYFHSDGSEN
+829 
-843 YSGLNLTVSVITL
+843 SVIPH
-856 VALADNADNSTAIT
+856 VALADNADNSSLIATAAT
-870 DASDQQRNVR
+870 SGETLDVT
-880 LTGRTLYKNG
+880 LVGRTLTKDGY
-890 NWNTLCL
+890 WNTLCL
-897 PFAMTAEQIAASP
+897 PFSLTATQIAASP

-916 KTLDNS
+916 KTMDNS
-922 DTGTALSDA
+922 NTGTSLSDA
-931 GVLTLKFNTVYDP
+931 GALTLKFNTVD
-944 TNAPSGS
+944 A
-951 IEAGKPYIIKWET
+951 IEAGKPYIVKWET
-964 TGTNIVNPVFTG
+964 TGDNIVNPTFSN
-976 VTITSTTPTE
+976 VTISSTTPTPVE
-986 VTSNDGKVTFVGQ
+986 NYDQKVTFVGQ
-999 YSPFSIVESGATGDN
+999 YSPFSIVANDALLGDN
-1014 EGNKNEIILMTS
+1014 QGHKNEIIMMATQ
-1026 NNKLGYSQNPR
+1026 NNLGYSQTTR
-1037 TLKCFRC
+1037 QLKCFRC

-1066 GETTEIGTINNNRE
+1066 GETTEIE
-1080 TIANNQWYTLDGR
+1080 TITNNQYPITDSAWYSIDGR

>member
-7 KWFSRVAMMLL
+7 KWLSRVAMMLL

-35 ENTSETEGTAE
+35 ENTNETEGTAE

-67 TFFKVYDNGGGP
+67 IFFKVYDNGGGP

-111 GYDYLSVYDGNA
+111 GYDYLTVYDGNA
-123 KDDKKVLLNE
+123 KDDKKVLLNK

-214 TLTATPASGYLLCN
+214 TLTATPASGYLLSS
-228 VSVVDAN
+228 VSVLDAD
-235 SNPVAVDCNFSTNIA
+235 SNPIAVDCNFSTNIA

-283 DKLITIPTGM
+283 TKLITIPAGM

-354 IDALYSYNNNSERAI
+354 IDALYSYSNNSERAI

-418 SVSASIGENIAT
+418 SVSASIAENIAT

-500 YVIMPKTG
+500 YVNMPKTG
-508 NKSITIPAGVQ
+508 DKSITIPMGVQ

-535 NSNSTLTLTAPEGYA
+535 NCNSTLTLKAPEGYA
-550 LRLSGQASIQR
+550 LQLSGQASIQR

-625 LTVTLVST
+625 LTV
-633 STLYDITLSNPVT
+633 
-646 GGSIS
+646 
-651 ASIGENIATQAKLND
+651 
-666 VITLTASPESGYLLK
+666 
-681 SISVV
+681 
-686 DAYSNPIAV
+686 
-695 NWNIWDNTATFSMP
+695 
-709 LSAVTVTP
+709 
-717 TFATYSADGLSVNIP
+717 
-732 ATGSKSAIIPTGVQS
+732 
-747 LKVYDE
+747 
-753 GGASGNYGNDF
+753 
-764 DGTLIL
+764 
-770 TAPEGYV
+770 
-777 LQLSGS
+777 
-783 ITSENNCDYL
+783 
-793 SVYDGN
+793 
-799 TQDDEKVLL
+799 
-808 DAVSSSS
+808 
-815 SGTETAINT
+815 
-824 VTSMG
+824 
-829 QSMTLYFHSDGSEN
+829 
-843 YSGLNLTVSVITL
+843 SVIPH
-856 VALADNADNSTAIT
+856 VALADNADNSSLIATAAT
-870 DASDQQRNVR
+870 SGETLDVT
-880 LTGRTLYKNG
+880 LVGRTLTKDGY
-890 NWNTLCL
+890 WNTLCL
-897 PFAMTAEQIAASP
+897 PFSLTATQIAASP

-916 KTLDNS
+916 KTMDNS
-922 DTGTALSDA
+922 NTGTSLSDA
-931 GVLTLKFNTVYDP
+931 GALTLKFNTVD
-944 TNAPSGS
+944 A
-951 IEAGKPYIIKWET
+951 IEAGKPYIVKWET
-964 TGTNIVNPVFTG
+964 TGDNIVNPTFSN
-976 VTITSTTPTE
+976 VTISSTTPTPVE
-986 VTSNDGKVTFVGQ
+986 NYDQKVTFVGQ
-999 YSPFSIVESGATGDN
+999 YSPFSIVANDALLGDN
-1014 EGNKNEIILMTS
+1014 QGHKNEIIMMATQ
-1026 NNKLGYSQNPR
+1026 NNLGYSQTTR
-1037 TLKCFRC
+1037 QLKCFRC

-1066 GETTEIGTINNNRE
+1066 GETTEIE
-1080 TIANNQWYTLDGR
+1080 TITNNQYPITDSAWYSIDGR
-1093 KLTGKPTTKGVYIH
+1093 KLTGKPTKKGVYIH

>member
-35 ENTSETEGTAE
+35 ENTNETEGTAE

-96 EGCVLRLSGTIITEK
+96 EGCVLRLSGTIVTEK
-111 GYDYLSVYDGNA
+111 GYDYLTVYDGNA
-123 KDDKKVLLNE
+123 KDDKKVLLNK
-133 VSSSSSGAETTIDAV
+133 VSSDASGAETTIDAV

-202 TAAAQASMTDVV
+202 TVAAQAAMTEVV
-214 TLTATPASGYLLCN
+214 TLTATPASGYLLSS
-228 VSVVDAN
+228 VSVLDAD
-235 SNPVAVDCNFSTNIA
+235 SNPIAVDCNFSTNIA
-250 TFTMPRSAVTVTPTF
+250 TFTMPRSAVTITPTF

-354 IDALYSYNNNSERAI
+354 IDALYSYSNNSERAI

-393 LDLTVM
+393 LDLTAT

-418 SVSASIGENIAT
+418 SVSASIAENIAT

-481 SAVTVTPTFTDT
+481 SSVTVSPTFTDT

-500 YVIMPKTG
+500 YVNMPKTG
-508 NKSITIPAGVQ
+508 DKSITIPMGVQ

-625 LTVTLVST
+625 LTV
-633 STLYDITLSNPVT
+633 
-646 GGSIS
+646 
-651 ASIGENIATQAKLND
+651 
-666 VITLTASPESGYLLK
+666 
-681 SISVV
+681 
-686 DAYSNPIAV
+686 
-695 NWNIWDNTATFSMP
+695 
-709 LSAVTVTP
+709 
-717 TFATYSADGLSVNIP
+717 
-732 ATGSKSAIIPTGVQS
+732 
-747 LKVYDE
+747 
-753 GGASGNYGNDF
+753 
-764 DGTLIL
+764 
-770 TAPEGYV
+770 
-777 LQLSGS
+777 
-783 ITSENNCDYL
+783 
-793 SVYDGN
+793 
-799 TQDDEKVLL
+799 
-808 DAVSSSS
+808 
-815 SGTETAINT
+815 
-824 VTSMG
+824 
-829 QSMTLYFHSDGSEN
+829 
-843 YSGLNLTVSVITL
+843 SVIPH
-856 VALADNADNSTAIT
+856 VALADNADNSSLIATAAT
-870 DASDQQRNVR
+870 SGETLDVT
-880 LTGRTLYKNG
+880 LVGRTLTKDGY
-890 NWNTLCL
+890 WNTLCL
-897 PFAMTAEQIAASP
+897 PFSLTATQIAASP

-916 KTLDNS
+916 KTMDNS
-922 DTGTALSDA
+922 NTGTSLSDA
-931 GVLTLKFNTVYDP
+931 GALTLKFNTVD
-944 TNAPSGS
+944 A
-951 IEAGKPYIIKWET
+951 IEAGKPYIVKWET
-964 TGTNIVNPVFTG
+964 TGDNIVNPTFSN
-976 VTITSTTPTE
+976 VTISSTTPTPVE
-986 VTSNDGKVTFVGQ
+986 NYDQKVTFVGQ
-999 YSPFSIVESGATGDN
+999 YSPFSIVANDALLGDN
-1014 EGNKNEIILMTS
+1014 QGHKNEIIMMATQ
-1026 NNKLGYSQNPR
+1026 NNLGYSQTTR
-1037 TLKCFRC
+1037 QLKCFRC

>member
-18 MTMLT
+18 LTMLT

-111 GYDYLSVYDGNA
+111 GYDYLTVYDGNA
-123 KDDKKVLLNE
+123 KDDKKVLLNK

-214 TLTATPASGYLLCN
+214 TLTATPASGYLLSS
-228 VSVVDAN
+228 VSVLDAD
-235 SNPVAVDCNFSTNIA
+235 SNPIAVDCNFSTNIA

-481 SAVTVTPTFTDT
+481 SSVTVSPTFTDT

-500 YVIMPKTG
+500 YVNMPKTG
-508 NKSITIPAGVQ
+508 DKSITIPMGVQ

-625 LTVTLVST
+625 LTV
-633 STLYDITLSNPVT
+633 
-646 GGSIS
+646 
-651 ASIGENIATQAKLND
+651 
-666 VITLTASPESGYLLK
+666 
-681 SISVV
+681 
-686 DAYSNPIAV
+686 
-695 NWNIWDNTATFSMP
+695 
-709 LSAVTVTP
+709 
-717 TFATYSADGLSVNIP
+717 
-732 ATGSKSAIIPTGVQS
+732 
-747 LKVYDE
+747 
-753 GGASGNYGNDF
+753 
-764 DGTLIL
+764 
-770 TAPEGYV
+770 
-777 LQLSGS
+777 
-783 ITSENNCDYL
+783 
-793 SVYDGN
+793 
-799 TQDDEKVLL
+799 
-808 DAVSSSS
+808 
-815 SGTETAINT
+815 
-824 VTSMG
+824 
-829 QSMTLYFHSDGSEN
+829 
-843 YSGLNLTVSVITL
+843 SVIPH
-856 VALADNADNSTAIT
+856 VALADNADNSSLIATAAT
-870 DASDQQRNVR
+870 SGETLDVT
-880 LTGRTLYKNG
+880 LVGRTLTKDGY
-890 NWNTLCL
+890 WNTLCL
-897 PFAMTAEQIAASP
+897 PFSLTAEQIAASP

-916 KTLDNS
+916 KTMDNS
-922 DTGTALSDA
+922 NTGTSLSDVGA
-931 GVLTLKFNTVYDP
+931 LTLKFNTVD
-944 TNAPSGS
+944 A
-951 IEAGKPYIIKWET
+951 IEAGKPYIVKWET
-964 TGTNIVNPVFTG
+964 TGDNIVNPTFSN
-976 VTITSTTPTE
+976 VTISSTTPTPVE
-986 VTSNDGKVTFVGQ
+986 NYDQKVTFVGQ
-999 YSPFSIVESGATGDN
+999 YSPFSIVANDALLGDN
-1014 EGNKNEIILMTS
+1014 QGHKNEIIMMATQ
-1026 NNKLGYSQNPR
+1026 NNLGYSQTTR
-1037 TLKCFRC
+1037 QLKCFRC

>member
-35 ENTSETEGTAE
+35 ENTNETEGTAE
-46 RWYVNIPKTGENKLT
+46 RWFVNIPKTGENKLT

-67 TFFKVYDNGGGP
+67 IFFKVYDNGGGP

-96 EGCVLRLSGTIITEK
+96 EGCVLRLSGTIVTEK
-111 GYDYLSVYDGNA
+111 GCDYLTVYDGNA
-123 KDDKKVLLNE
+123 KDDKKVLLNK

-156 LYFHSDNAVKYFG
+156 LYFHSDNLVQYFG

-214 TLTATPASGYLLCN
+214 TLTATPASGYLLSS
-228 VSVVDAN
+228 VSVLDAD
-235 SNPVAVDCNFSTNIA
+235 SNPIAVDCNFSTNIA

-283 DKLITIPTGM
+283 TKLITIPTGM
-293 QSFKVYDD
+293 QSFKIYDD

-354 IDALYSYNNNSERAI
+354 IDALYSYSNNSERAI

-393 LDLTVM
+393 LDLTAT

-418 SVSASIGENIAT
+418 SVSASIAENIAT

-450 SNISVVDANSNPVAV
+450 SNLSVVDANSNPVAV

-500 YVIMPKTG
+500 YVNMPKTG
-508 NKSITIPAGVQ
+508 DKSITIPMGVQ

-625 LTVTLVST
+625 LTV
-633 STLYDITLSNPVT
+633 
-646 GGSIS
+646 
-651 ASIGENIATQAKLND
+651 
-666 VITLTASPESGYLLK
+666 
-681 SISVV
+681 
-686 DAYSNPIAV
+686 
-695 NWNIWDNTATFSMP
+695 
-709 LSAVTVTP
+709 
-717 TFATYSADGLSVNIP
+717 
-732 ATGSKSAIIPTGVQS
+732 
-747 LKVYDE
+747 
-753 GGASGNYGNDF
+753 
-764 DGTLIL
+764 
-770 TAPEGYV
+770 
-777 LQLSGS
+777 
-783 ITSENNCDYL
+783 
-793 SVYDGN
+793 
-799 TQDDEKVLL
+799 
-808 DAVSSSS
+808 
-815 SGTETAINT
+815 
-824 VTSMG
+824 
-829 QSMTLYFHSDGSEN
+829 
-843 YSGLNLTVSVITL
+843 SVIPH
-856 VALADNADNSTAIT
+856 VALADNADNSSLIATAAT
-870 DASDQQRNVR
+870 SGETLDVT
-880 LTGRTLYKNG
+880 LVGRTLTKDGY
-890 NWNTLCL
+890 WNTLCL
-897 PFAMTAEQIAASP
+897 PFSLTATQIAASP

-916 KTLDNS
+916 KTMDNS
-922 DTGTALSDA
+922 NTGTSLSDA
-931 GVLTLKFNTVYDP
+931 GALTLKFNTVD
-944 TNAPSGS
+944 A
-951 IEAGKPYIIKWET
+951 IEAGKPYIVKWET
-964 TGTNIVNPVFTG
+964 TGDNIVNPTFSN
-976 VTITSTTPTE
+976 VTISSTTPTPVE
-986 VTSNDGKVTFVGQ
+986 NYDQKVTFVGQ
-999 YSPFSIVESGATGDN
+999 YSPFSIVANDALLGDN
-1014 EGNKNEIILMTS
+1014 QGHKNEIIMMATQ
-1026 NNKLGYSQNPR
+1026 NNLGYSQTTR
-1037 TLKCFRC
+1037 QLKSFRC

-1055 SARSIVVDFGD
+1055 SARSIVVDFGG

>member
-35 ENTSETEGTAE
+35 ENTNETEGTAE

-111 GYDYLSVYDGNA
+111 GYDYLTVYDGNA
-123 KDDKKVLLNE
+123 KDDKKVLLNK
-133 VSSSSSGAETTIDAV
+133 VSSDASGAETTIDAV

-202 TAAAQASMTDVV
+202 TVAAQAAMTEEV
-214 TLTATPASGYLLCN
+214 TLTATPASGYLLSS
-228 VSVVDAN
+228 VSVLDAD
-235 SNPVAVDCNFSTNIA
+235 SNPIAVDCNFSTNIA

-283 DKLITIPTGM
+283 DKLITIPAGM

-354 IDALYSYNNNSERAI
+354 IDALYSYSNNSERAI

-393 LDLTVM
+393 LDLTAT

-418 SVSASIGENIAT
+418 SVSASIAENIAT

-500 YVIMPKTG
+500 YVNMPKTG
-508 NKSITIPAGVQ
+508 DKSITIPMGVQ

-625 LTVTLVST
+625 LTV
-633 STLYDITLSNPVT
+633 
-646 GGSIS
+646 
-651 ASIGENIATQAKLND
+651 
-666 VITLTASPESGYLLK
+666 
-681 SISVV
+681 
-686 DAYSNPIAV
+686 
-695 NWNIWDNTATFSMP
+695 
-709 LSAVTVTP
+709 
-717 TFATYSADGLSVNIP
+717 
-732 ATGSKSAIIPTGVQS
+732 
-747 LKVYDE
+747 
-753 GGASGNYGNDF
+753 
-764 DGTLIL
+764 
-770 TAPEGYV
+770 
-777 LQLSGS
+777 
-783 ITSENNCDYL
+783 
-793 SVYDGN
+793 
-799 TQDDEKVLL
+799 
-808 DAVSSSS
+808 
-815 SGTETAINT
+815 
-824 VTSMG
+824 
-829 QSMTLYFHSDGSEN
+829 
-843 YSGLNLTVSVITL
+843 SVIPH
-856 VALADNADNSTAIT
+856 VALADNADNSSLIATAAT
-870 DASDQQRNVR
+870 SGETLDVT
-880 LTGRTLYKNG
+880 LVGRTLTKDGY
-890 NWNTLCL
+890 WNTLCL
-897 PFAMTAEQIAASP
+897 PFSLTAEQIAASP

-916 KTLDNS
+916 KTMDNS
-922 DTGTALSDA
+922 NTGTSLSDA
-931 GVLTLKFNTVYDP
+931 GALTLKFNTVD
-944 TNAPSGS
+944 A
-951 IEAGKPYIIKWET
+951 IEAGKPYIVKWET
-964 TGTNIVNPVFTG
+964 TGDNIVNPTFSN
-976 VTITSTTPTE
+976 VTISSTTPTPVE
-986 VTSNDGKVTFVGQ
+986 NYDQKVTFVGQ
-999 YSPFSIVESGATGDN
+999 YSPFSIVANDALLGDN
-1014 EGNKNEIILMTS
+1014 QGHKNEIIMMATQ
-1026 NNKLGYSQNPR
+1026 NNLGYSQTTR
-1037 TLKCFRC
+1037 QLKCFRC

>member
-35 ENTSETEGTAE
+35 ENTNETEGTAE
-46 RWYVNIPKTGENKLT
+46 RWFVNIPKTGENKLT

-67 TFFKVYDNGGGP
+67 IFFKVYDNGGGP

-96 EGCVLRLSGTIITEK
+96 EGCVLRLSGTIVTEK
-111 GYDYLSVYDGNA
+111 GCDYLTVYDGNA
-123 KDDKKVLLNE
+123 KDDKKVLLNK

-156 LYFHSDNAVKYFG
+156 LYFHSDNLVQYFG

-214 TLTATPASGYLLCN
+214 TLTATPASGYLLSS
-228 VSVVDAN
+228 VSVLDAD
-235 SNPVAVDCNFSTNIA
+235 SNPIAVDCNFSTNIA

-283 DKLITIPTGM
+283 TKLITIPTGM
-293 QSFKVYDD
+293 QSFKIYDD

-354 IDALYSYNNNSERAI
+354 IDALYSYSNNSERAI

-418 SVSASIGENIAT
+418 SVSASIAENIAT

-450 SNISVVDANSNPVAV
+450 SNLSVVDANSNPVAV

-500 YVIMPKTG
+500 YVNMPKTG
-508 NKSITIPAGVQ
+508 DKSITIPMGVQ

-625 LTVTLVST
+625 LTV
-633 STLYDITLSNPVT
+633 
-646 GGSIS
+646 
-651 ASIGENIATQAKLND
+651 
-666 VITLTASPESGYLLK
+666 
-681 SISVV
+681 
-686 DAYSNPIAV
+686 
-695 NWNIWDNTATFSMP
+695 
-709 LSAVTVTP
+709 
-717 TFATYSADGLSVNIP
+717 
-732 ATGSKSAIIPTGVQS
+732 
-747 LKVYDE
+747 
-753 GGASGNYGNDF
+753 
-764 DGTLIL
+764 
-770 TAPEGYV
+770 
-777 LQLSGS
+777 
-783 ITSENNCDYL
+783 
-793 SVYDGN
+793 
-799 TQDDEKVLL
+799 
-808 DAVSSSS
+808 
-815 SGTETAINT
+815 
-824 VTSMG
+824 
-829 QSMTLYFHSDGSEN
+829 
-843 YSGLNLTVSVITL
+843 SVIPH
-856 VALADNADNSTAIT
+856 VALADNADNSSLIATAAT
-870 DASDQQRNVR
+870 SGETLDVT
-880 LTGRTLYKNG
+880 LVGRTLTKDGY
-890 NWNTLCL
+890 WNTLCL
-897 PFAMTAEQIAASP
+897 PFSLTATQIAASP

-916 KTLDNS
+916 KTMDNS
-922 DTGTALSDA
+922 NTGTSLSDA
-931 GVLTLKFNTVYDP
+931 GALTLKFNTVD
-944 TNAPSGS
+944 A
-951 IEAGKPYIIKWET
+951 IEAGKPYIVKWET
-964 TGTNIVNPVFTG
+964 TGDNIVNPTFSN
-976 VTITSTTPTE
+976 VTISSTTPTPVE
-986 VTSNDGKVTFVGQ
+986 NYDQKVTFVGQ
-999 YSPFSIVESGATGDN
+999 YSPFSIVANDALLGDN
-1014 EGNKNEIILMTS
+1014 QGHKSEIIMMATQ
-1026 NNKLGYSQNPR
+1026 NNLGYSQTTR
-1037 TLKCFRC
+1037 QLKSFRC

-1055 SARSIVVDFGD
+1055 SARSIVVDFGG

>member
-18 MTMLT
+18 LTMLT

-35 ENTSETEGTAE
+35 ENTNETEGTAE

-111 GYDYLSVYDGNA
+111 GYDYLTVYDGNA
-123 KDDKKVLLNE
+123 KDDKKVLLNK

-148 TSTGQSMT
+148 TTTGQSMT

-202 TAAAQASMTDVV
+202 TVAAQAAMTEEV
-214 TLTATPASGYLLCN
+214 TLTATPASGYLLSSVN
-228 VSVVDAN
+228 VLDAD
-235 SNPVAVDCNFSTNIA
+235 SNPIAVDCNFSTNIA

-354 IDALYSYNNNSERAI
+354 IDALYSYSNNSERAI

-393 LDLTVM
+393 LDLTAT

-405 DYDITLNS
+405 DYDITLSN
-413 PVTGG
+413 PITGG

-430 QAKINDVIT
+430 QAKINDAIT

-500 YVIMPKTG
+500 YVNMPKTG
-508 NKSITIPAGVQ
+508 DKSITIPMGVQ

-625 LTVTLVST
+625 LTV
-633 STLYDITLSNPVT
+633 
-646 GGSIS
+646 
-651 ASIGENIATQAKLND
+651 
-666 VITLTASPESGYLLK
+666 
-681 SISVV
+681 
-686 DAYSNPIAV
+686 
-695 NWNIWDNTATFSMP
+695 
-709 LSAVTVTP
+709 
-717 TFATYSADGLSVNIP
+717 
-732 ATGSKSAIIPTGVQS
+732 
-747 LKVYDE
+747 
-753 GGASGNYGNDF
+753 
-764 DGTLIL
+764 
-770 TAPEGYV
+770 
-777 LQLSGS
+777 
-783 ITSENNCDYL
+783 
-793 SVYDGN
+793 
-799 TQDDEKVLL
+799 
-808 DAVSSSS
+808 
-815 SGTETAINT
+815 
-824 VTSMG
+824 
-829 QSMTLYFHSDGSEN
+829 
-843 YSGLNLTVSVITL
+843 SVIPH
-856 VALADNADNSTAIT
+856 VALADNADNSSLIATAAT
-870 DASDQQRNVR
+870 SGETLDVT
-880 LTGRTLYKNG
+880 LVGRTLTKDGY
-890 NWNTLCL
+890 WNTLCL
-897 PFAMTAEQIAASP
+897 PFSLTAEQIAASP

-916 KTLDNS
+916 KTMDNS
-922 DTGTALSDA
+922 NTGTSLSDA
-931 GVLTLKFNTVYDP
+931 GALTLKFNTVD
-944 TNAPSGS
+944 A
-951 IEAGKPYIIKWET
+951 IEAGKPYIVKWET
-964 TGTNIVNPVFTG
+964 TGDNIVNPTFSN
-976 VTITSTTPTE
+976 VTISSTTPTPVE
-986 VTSNDGKVTFVGQ
+986 NYDQKVTFVGQ
-999 YSPFSIVESGATGDN
+999 YSPFSIVANDALLGDN
-1014 EGNKNEIILMTS
+1014 QGHKSEIIMMATK
-1026 NNKLGYSQNPR
+1026 NNLGYSQTTR
-1037 TLKCFRC
+1037 QLKCFRC

>member
-35 ENTSETEGTAE
+35 ENTNETEGTAE

-96 EGCVLRLSGTIITEK
+96 EGCVLRLSGTIVTEK

-123 KDDKKVLLNE
+123 KDDKKVLLNQ

-283 DKLITIPTGM
+283 DKLITIPAGM
-293 QSFKVYDD
+293 QSFKIYDD

-393 LDLTVM
+393 LDLTAT

-418 SVSASIGENIAT
+418 SVSASIAENIAT

-508 NKSITIPAGVQ
+508 DKSITIPMGVQ

-535 NSNSTLTLTAPEGYA
+535 NSNSTLTLKAPEGYA

-615 DDFTTYSGLN
+615 DDFTTY
-625 LTVTLVST
+625 
-633 STLYDITLSNPVT
+633 
-646 GGSIS
+646 
-651 ASIGENIATQAKLND
+651 A
-666 VITLTASPESGYLLK
+666 
-681 SISVV
+681 
-686 DAYSNPIAV
+686 
-695 NWNIWDNTATFSMP
+695 
-709 LSAVTVTP
+709 
-717 TFATYSADGLSVNIP
+717 
-732 ATGSKSAIIPTGVQS
+732 
-747 LKVYDE
+747 
-753 GGASGNYGNDF
+753 
-764 DGTLIL
+764 
-770 TAPEGYV
+770 
-777 LQLSGS
+777 
-783 ITSENNCDYL
+783 
-793 SVYDGN
+793 
-799 TQDDEKVLL
+799 
-808 DAVSSSS
+808 
-815 SGTETAINT
+815 
-824 VTSMG
+824 
-829 QSMTLYFHSDGSEN
+829 
-843 YSGLNLTVSVITL
+843 GLNLTVSVIPH
-856 VALADNADNSTAIT
+856 VALADNADNSSLIATAAT
-870 DASDQQRNVR
+870 SGETLDVT
-880 LTGRTLYKNG
+880 LVGRTLTKDGY
-890 NWNTLCL
+890 WNTLCL
-897 PFAMTAEQIAASP
+897 PFSLTATQIAASP

-916 KTLDNS
+916 KTMDNS
-922 DTGTALSDA
+922 NTGTSLSDA
-931 GVLTLKFNTVYDP
+931 GALTLKFNTVD
-944 TNAPSGS
+944 A
-951 IEAGKPYIIKWET
+951 IEAGKPYIVKWET
-964 TGTNIVNPVFTG
+964 TGDNIVNPTFSN
-976 VTITSTTPTE
+976 VTISSTTPTPVE
-986 VTSNDGKVTFVGQ
+986 NDDQKVTFVGQ
-999 YSPFSIVESGATGDN
+999 YSPFSIVANDALLGDN
-1014 EGNKNEIILMTS
+1014 QGHKNEIIMMATQ
-1026 NNKLGYSQNPR
+1026 NNLGYSQTTR
-1037 TLKCFRC
+1037 QLKCFRC

>member
-18 MTMLT
+18 LTMLT

-35 ENTSETEGTAE
+35 ENTNETEGTAE
-46 RWYVNIPKTGENKLT
+46 RWFVNIPKTGENKLT

-111 GYDYLSVYDGNA
+111 GYDYLTVYDGNA
-123 KDDKKVLLNE
+123 KDDKKVLLNK

-202 TAAAQASMTDVV
+202 TVAAQAAMTDVV
-214 TLTATPASGYLLCN
+214 TLTATPASGYLLSS
-228 VSVVDAN
+228 VSVLDAD
-235 SNPVAVDCNFSTNIA
+235 SNPIAVDCNFSTNIA

-283 DKLITIPTGM
+283 TKLITIPTGM
-293 QSFKVYDD
+293 QSFKIYDD

-354 IDALYSYNNNSERAI
+354 IDALYSYSNNSERAI

-393 LDLTVM
+393 LDLTAT

-418 SVSASIGENIAT
+418 SVSASIAENIAT

-481 SAVTVTPTFTDT
+481 SSVTVSPTFTDT

-508 NKSITIPAGVQ
+508 DKSITIPMGVQ

-625 LTVTLVST
+625 LTV
-633 STLYDITLSNPVT
+633 
-646 GGSIS
+646 
-651 ASIGENIATQAKLND
+651 
-666 VITLTASPESGYLLK
+666 
-681 SISVV
+681 
-686 DAYSNPIAV
+686 
-695 NWNIWDNTATFSMP
+695 
-709 LSAVTVTP
+709 
-717 TFATYSADGLSVNIP
+717 
-732 ATGSKSAIIPTGVQS
+732 
-747 LKVYDE
+747 
-753 GGASGNYGNDF
+753 
-764 DGTLIL
+764 
-770 TAPEGYV
+770 
-777 LQLSGS
+777 
-783 ITSENNCDYL
+783 
-793 SVYDGN
+793 
-799 TQDDEKVLL
+799 
-808 DAVSSSS
+808 
-815 SGTETAINT
+815 
-824 VTSMG
+824 
-829 QSMTLYFHSDGSEN
+829 
-843 YSGLNLTVSVITL
+843 SVIPH
-856 VALADNADNSTAIT
+856 VALADNADNSSLIATAAT
-870 DASDQQRNVR
+870 SGETLDVT
-880 LTGRTLYKNG
+880 LVGRTLTKDGY
-890 NWNTLCL
+890 WNTLCL
-897 PFAMTAEQIAASP
+897 PFSLTATQIAASP

-916 KTLDNS
+916 KTMDNS
-922 DTGTALSDA
+922 NTGTSLSDVGA
-931 GVLTLKFNTVYDP
+931 LTLKFNTVD
-944 TNAPSGS
+944 A
-951 IEAGKPYIIKWET
+951 IEAGKPYIVKWET
-964 TGTNIVNPVFTG
+964 TGDNIVNPTFSN
-976 VTITSTTPTE
+976 VTISSTTPTPVE
-986 VTSNDGKVTFVGQ
+986 NYDQKVIFVGQ
-999 YSPFSIVESGATGDN
+999 YSPFSIVANDALLGDN
-1014 EGNKNEIILMTS
+1014 QGHKNEIIMMATQ
-1026 NNKLGYSQNPR
+1026 NNLGYSQTTR
-1037 TLKCFRC
+1037 QLKCFRC

-1066 GETTEIGTINNNRE
+1066 GVTTEIGTINNNRE

>member
-35 ENTSETEGTAE
+35 ENTNETEGTAE

-111 GYDYLSVYDGNA
+111 GYDYLTVYDGNA
-123 KDDKKVLLNE
+123 KDDKKVLLNK

-202 TAAAQASMTDVV
+202 TVAAQAAMTEEV
-214 TLTATPASGYLLCN
+214 TLTATPASGYLLSS
-228 VSVVDAN
+228 VSVLDAN
-235 SNPVAVDCNFSTNIA
+235 SNPIAVDCNFSTNIA
-250 TFTMPRSAVTVTPTF
+250 TFTMPRSAVTITPTF

-393 LDLTVM
+393 LDLTAT

-418 SVSASIGENIAT
+418 SVSASIAENIAT

-535 NSNSTLTLTAPEGYA
+535 NSNSTLTLTAPEGYV
-550 LRLSGQASIQR
+550 LQLSGQASIQR

-625 LTVTLVST
+625 LTV
-633 STLYDITLSNPVT
+633 
-646 GGSIS
+646 
-651 ASIGENIATQAKLND
+651 
-666 VITLTASPESGYLLK
+666 
-681 SISVV
+681 
-686 DAYSNPIAV
+686 
-695 NWNIWDNTATFSMP
+695 
-709 LSAVTVTP
+709 
-717 TFATYSADGLSVNIP
+717 
-732 ATGSKSAIIPTGVQS
+732 
-747 LKVYDE
+747 
-753 GGASGNYGNDF
+753 
-764 DGTLIL
+764 
-770 TAPEGYV
+770 
-777 LQLSGS
+777 
-783 ITSENNCDYL
+783 
-793 SVYDGN
+793 
-799 TQDDEKVLL
+799 
-808 DAVSSSS
+808 
-815 SGTETAINT
+815 
-824 VTSMG
+824 
-829 QSMTLYFHSDGSEN
+829 
-843 YSGLNLTVSVITL
+843 SVIPH
-856 VALADNADNSTAIT
+856 VALADNADNSSLIATAAT
-870 DASDQQRNVR
+870 SGETLDVT
-880 LTGRTLYKNG
+880 LVGRTLTKDGY
-890 NWNTLCL
+890 WNTLCL
-897 PFAMTAEQIAASP
+897 PFSLTATQIAASP

-916 KTLDNS
+916 KTMDNS
-922 DTGTALSDA
+922 NTGTSLSDA
-931 GVLTLKFNTVYDP
+931 GALTLKFNTVD
-944 TNAPSGS
+944 A
-951 IEAGKPYIIKWET
+951 IEAGKPYIVKWET
-964 TGTNIVNPVFTG
+964 TGDNIVNPTFSNV
-976 VTITSTTPTE
+976 IISSTTPTPVE
-986 VTSNDGKVTFVGQ
+986 NYDQKVTFVGQ
-999 YSPFSIVESGATGDN
+999 YSPFSIVANDALLGDN
-1014 EGNKNEIILMTS
+1014 QGHKSEIIMMATQ
-1026 NNKLGYSQNPR
+1026 NNLGYSQTTR
-1037 TLKCFRC
+1037 QLKCFRC

>member
-18 MTMLT
+18 LTMLT

-35 ENTSETEGTAE
+35 ENTNETEGTAE

-96 EGCVLRLSGTIITEK
+96 EGCVLRLSGTIVTEK
-111 GYDYLSVYDGNA
+111 GCDYLTVYDGNA
-123 KDDKKVLLNE
+123 KDDKKVLLNK

-202 TAAAQASMTDVV
+202 TAAAQAAMTDVV
-214 TLTATPASGYLLCN
+214 TLTATPASGYLLSS
-228 VSVVDAN
+228 VSVLDAD
-235 SNPVAVDCNFSTNIA
+235 SNPIAVDCNFSTNIA
-250 TFTMPRSAVTVTPTF
+250 TFTMPRSAVTITPTF

-354 IDALYSYNNNSERAI
+354 IDALYSYSNNSERAI

-393 LDLTVM
+393 LDLTAT

-418 SVSASIGENIAT
+418 SVSASIAENIAT

-500 YVIMPKTG
+500 YVNMPKTG
-508 NKSITIPAGVQ
+508 DKSITIPMGVQ

-625 LTVTLVST
+625 LTV
-633 STLYDITLSNPVT
+633 
-646 GGSIS
+646 
-651 ASIGENIATQAKLND
+651 
-666 VITLTASPESGYLLK
+666 
-681 SISVV
+681 
-686 DAYSNPIAV
+686 
-695 NWNIWDNTATFSMP
+695 
-709 LSAVTVTP
+709 
-717 TFATYSADGLSVNIP
+717 
-732 ATGSKSAIIPTGVQS
+732 
-747 LKVYDE
+747 
-753 GGASGNYGNDF
+753 
-764 DGTLIL
+764 
-770 TAPEGYV
+770 
-777 LQLSGS
+777 
-783 ITSENNCDYL
+783 
-793 SVYDGN
+793 
-799 TQDDEKVLL
+799 
-808 DAVSSSS
+808 
-815 SGTETAINT
+815 
-824 VTSMG
+824 
-829 QSMTLYFHSDGSEN
+829 
-843 YSGLNLTVSVITL
+843 SVIPH
-856 VALADNADNSTAIT
+856 VALADNADNSSLIATAAT
-870 DASDQQRNVR
+870 SGETLDVT
-880 LTGRTLYKNG
+880 LVGRTLTKDGY
-890 NWNTLCL
+890 WNTLCL
-897 PFAMTAEQIAASP
+897 PFSLTATQIAASP

-916 KTLDNS
+916 KTMDNS
-922 DTGTALSDA
+922 NTGTSLSDA
-931 GVLTLKFNTVYDP
+931 GALTLKFNTVD
-944 TNAPSGS
+944 A
-951 IEAGKPYIIKWET
+951 IEAGKPYIVKWET
-964 TGTNIVNPVFTG
+964 TGDNIVNPTFSN
-976 VTITSTTPTE
+976 VTISSTTPTPVE
-986 VTSNDGKVTFVGQ
+986 NYDQKVTFVGQ
-999 YSPFSIVESGATGDN
+999 YSPFSIVANDALLGDN
-1014 EGNKNEIILMTS
+1014 QGHKNEIIMMATQ
-1026 NNKLGYSQNPR
+1026 NNLGYSQTTR
-1037 TLKCFRC
+1037 QLKCFRC

>member
-35 ENTSETEGTAE
+35 ENTNETEGTAE

-111 GYDYLSVYDGNA
+111 DDGNA
-123 KDDKKVLLNE
+123 KDDKKVLLNK

-202 TAAAQASMTDVV
+202 TAAAQAAMTEEV
-214 TLTATPASGYLLCN
+214 TLTATPASGYLLSS
-228 VSVVDAN
+228 VSVLDAD
-235 SNPVAVDCNFSTNIA
+235 SNPIAVDCNFSTNIA

-354 IDALYSYNNNSERAI
+354 IDALYSYSNNSERAI

-393 LDLTVM
+393 LDLTAT

-418 SVSASIGENIAT
+418 SVSASIAENIAT

-450 SNISVVDANSNPVAV
+450 SNISVVDAN
-465 KCDGSF
+465 
-471 DNTATFSMPL
+471 PL

-500 YVIMPKTG
+500 YVNMPKTG

-625 LTVTLVST
+625 LTV
-633 STLYDITLSNPVT
+633 
-646 GGSIS
+646 
-651 ASIGENIATQAKLND
+651 
-666 VITLTASPESGYLLK
+666 
-681 SISVV
+681 
-686 DAYSNPIAV
+686 
-695 NWNIWDNTATFSMP
+695 
-709 LSAVTVTP
+709 
-717 TFATYSADGLSVNIP
+717 
-732 ATGSKSAIIPTGVQS
+732 
-747 LKVYDE
+747 
-753 GGASGNYGNDF
+753 
-764 DGTLIL
+764 
-770 TAPEGYV
+770 
-777 LQLSGS
+777 
-783 ITSENNCDYL
+783 
-793 SVYDGN
+793 
-799 TQDDEKVLL
+799 
-808 DAVSSSS
+808 
-815 SGTETAINT
+815 
-824 VTSMG
+824 
-829 QSMTLYFHSDGSEN
+829 
-843 YSGLNLTVSVITL
+843 SVIPH
-856 VALADNADNSTAIT
+856 VALADNADNSSLIATAAT
-870 DASDQQRNVR
+870 SGETLDVT
-880 LTGRTLYKNG
+880 LVGRTLTKDGY
-890 NWNTLCL
+890 WNTLCL
-897 PFAMTAEQIAASP
+897 PFSLTATQIAASP

-916 KTLDNS
+916 KTMDNS
-922 DTGTALSDA
+922 NTGTSLSDA
-931 GVLTLKFNTVYDP
+931 GALTLKFNTVD
-944 TNAPSGS
+944 A
-951 IEAGKPYIIKWET
+951 IEAGKPYIVKWET
-964 TGTNIVNPVFTG
+964 TGDNIVNPTFSN
-976 VTITSTTPTE
+976 VTISSTTPTPVE
-986 VTSNDGKVTFVGQ
+986 NYDQKVTFVGQ
-999 YSPFSIVESGATGDN
+999 YSPFSIVANDALLGDN
-1014 EGNKNEIILMTS
+1014 QGHKNEIIMMATQ
-1026 NNKLGYSQNPR
+1026 NNLGYSQTTR
-1037 TLKCFRC
+1037 QLKCFRC

>member
-18 MTMLT
+18 LTMLT

-35 ENTSETEGTAE
+35 ENTNETEGTAE

-111 GYDYLSVYDGNA
+111 GYDYLTVYDGNA
-123 KDDKKVLLNE
+123 KDDKKVLLNK

-202 TAAAQASMTDVV
+202 TAAAQAAMTDVV
-214 TLTATPASGYLLCN
+214 TLTATPASGYLLSS
-228 VSVVDAN
+228 VSVLDAD
-235 SNPVAVDCNFSTNIA
+235 SNPIAVDCNFSTNIA
-250 TFTMPRSAVTVTPTF
+250 TFTMPRSAVTITPTF

-354 IDALYSYNNNSERAI
+354 IDALYSYSNNSERAI

-393 LDLTVM
+393 LDLTAT

-418 SVSASIGENIAT
+418 SVSASIAENIAT

-500 YVIMPKTG
+500 YVNMPKTG
-508 NKSITIPAGVQ
+508 DKSITIPMGVQ

-625 LTVTLVST
+625 LTV
-633 STLYDITLSNPVT
+633 
-646 GGSIS
+646 
-651 ASIGENIATQAKLND
+651 
-666 VITLTASPESGYLLK
+666 
-681 SISVV
+681 
-686 DAYSNPIAV
+686 
-695 NWNIWDNTATFSMP
+695 
-709 LSAVTVTP
+709 
-717 TFATYSADGLSVNIP
+717 
-732 ATGSKSAIIPTGVQS
+732 
-747 LKVYDE
+747 
-753 GGASGNYGNDF
+753 
-764 DGTLIL
+764 
-770 TAPEGYV
+770 
-777 LQLSGS
+777 
-783 ITSENNCDYL
+783 
-793 SVYDGN
+793 
-799 TQDDEKVLL
+799 
-808 DAVSSSS
+808 
-815 SGTETAINT
+815 
-824 VTSMG
+824 
-829 QSMTLYFHSDGSEN
+829 
-843 YSGLNLTVSVITL
+843 SVIPH
-856 VALADNADNSTAIT
+856 VALADNADNSSLIATAAT
-870 DASDQQRNVR
+870 SGETLDVT
-880 LTGRTLYKNG
+880 LVGRTLTKDGY
-890 NWNTLCL
+890 WNTLCL
-897 PFAMTAEQIAASP
+897 PFSLTATQIAASP

-916 KTLDNS
+916 KTMDNS
-922 DTGTALSDA
+922 NTGTSLSDA
-931 GVLTLKFNTVYDP
+931 GALTLKFNTVD
-944 TNAPSGS
+944 A
-951 IEAGKPYIIKWET
+951 IEAGKPYIVKWET
-964 TGTNIVNPVFTG
+964 TGDNIVNPTFSN
-976 VTITSTTPTE
+976 VTISSTTPTPVE
-986 VTSNDGKVTFVGQ
+986 NYDQKVTFVGQ
-999 YSPFSIVESGATGDN
+999 YSPFSIVANDALLGDN
-1014 EGNKNEIILMTS
+1014 QGHKNEIIMMATQ
-1026 NNKLGYSQNPR
+1026 NNLGYSQTTR
-1037 TLKCFRC
+1037 QLKCFRC

>member
-18 MTMLT
+18 LTMLT

-35 ENTSETEGTAE
+35 ENTNETEGTAE

-111 GYDYLSVYDGNA
+111 GYDYLTVYDGNA
-123 KDDKKVLLNE
+123 KDDKKVLLNK

-202 TAAAQASMTDVV
+202 TVAAQAAMTEEV
-214 TLTATPASGYLLCN
+214 TLTATPASGYLLSS

-235 SNPVAVDCNFSTNIA
+235 SNPIAVDCNFSTNIA

-354 IDALYSYNNNSERAI
+354 IDALYSYSNNSERAI

-393 LDLTVM
+393 LDLTAT

-465 KCDGSF
+465 QCDGSF

-481 SAVTVTPTFTDT
+481 SSVTVTPTFTDT

-500 YVIMPKTG
+500 YINMPKTG
-508 NKSITIPAGVQ
+508 DKSITIPMGVQ

-625 LTVTLVST
+625 LTV
-633 STLYDITLSNPVT
+633 
-646 GGSIS
+646 
-651 ASIGENIATQAKLND
+651 
-666 VITLTASPESGYLLK
+666 
-681 SISVV
+681 
-686 DAYSNPIAV
+686 
-695 NWNIWDNTATFSMP
+695 
-709 LSAVTVTP
+709 
-717 TFATYSADGLSVNIP
+717 
-732 ATGSKSAIIPTGVQS
+732 
-747 LKVYDE
+747 
-753 GGASGNYGNDF
+753 
-764 DGTLIL
+764 
-770 TAPEGYV
+770 
-777 LQLSGS
+777 
-783 ITSENNCDYL
+783 
-793 SVYDGN
+793 
-799 TQDDEKVLL
+799 
-808 DAVSSSS
+808 
-815 SGTETAINT
+815 
-824 VTSMG
+824 
-829 QSMTLYFHSDGSEN
+829 
-843 YSGLNLTVSVITL
+843 SVIPH
-856 VALADNADNSTAIT
+856 VALADNADNSSLIATAAT
-870 DASDQQRNVR
+870 SGETLDVT
-880 LTGRTLYKNG
+880 LVGRTLTKDGY
-890 NWNTLCL
+890 WNTLCL
-897 PFAMTAEQIAASP
+897 PFSLTATQIAASP

-916 KTLDNS
+916 KTMDNS
-922 DTGTALSDA
+922 NTGTSLSDA
-931 GVLTLKFNTVYDP
+931 GALTLKFNTVD
-944 TNAPSGS
+944 A
-951 IEAGKPYIIKWET
+951 IEAGKPYIVKWET
-964 TGTNIVNPVFTG
+964 TGDNIVNPTFSN
-976 VTITSTTPTE
+976 VTISSTTPTPVE
-986 VTSNDGKVTFVGQ
+986 NYDQKVTFVGQ
-999 YSPFSIVESGATGDN
+999 YSPFSIVANDALLGDN
-1014 EGNKNEIILMTS
+1014 QGHKNEIIMMATQ
-1026 NNKLGYSQNPR
+1026 NNLGYSQTTR
-1037 TLKCFRC
+1037 QLKCFRC

>member
-35 ENTSETEGTAE
+35 ENTNATKGTAE
-46 RWYVNIPKTGENKLT
+46 RWFVNIPKTGENKLT

-67 TFFKVYDNGGGP
+67 IFFKVYDNGGGP

-111 GYDYLSVYDGNA
+111 GCDYLTVYDGNA
-123 KDDKKVLLNE
+123 KDDKKVLLNK
-133 VSSSSSGAETTIDAV
+133 VSSDASGAETTIDAV

-156 LYFHSDNAVKYFG
+156 LYFHSDHLVKYFG

-182 FTITVN
+182 FTITVS

-214 TLTATPASGYLLCN
+214 TLTATPASGYLLSS
-228 VSVVDAN
+228 VSVLDAN

-250 TFTMPRSAVTVTPTF
+250 TFTMPRSAVTITPTF

-283 DKLITIPTGM
+283 DKLITIPAGM
-293 QSFKVYDD
+293 QSFKIYDD

-331 IRTENTRD
+331 IKTENTRD

-354 IDALYSYNNNSERAI
+354 IDALYSSSNNNEKTI

-405 DYDITLNS
+405 DYDITLSN
-413 PVTGG
+413 PITGG

-481 SAVTVTPTFTDT
+481 SAVTVTPTFTNT

-500 YVIMPKTG
+500 YVNMPKTG
-508 NKSITIPAGVQ
+508 DKSITIPMGVQ

-527 GAGERYSD
+527 GAGGRYSD
-535 NSNSTLTLTAPEGYA
+535 NCNSSLTLKAPEGYA

-569 SVYDGSTKDDNKLL
+569 SVYDGSTKDENKLL
-583 INKMCNEYFDGTPF
+583 INKMCNVYFDGTPF

-625 LTVTLVST
+625 LTV
-633 STLYDITLSNPVT
+633 
-646 GGSIS
+646 
-651 ASIGENIATQAKLND
+651 
-666 VITLTASPESGYLLK
+666 
-681 SISVV
+681 
-686 DAYSNPIAV
+686 
-695 NWNIWDNTATFSMP
+695 
-709 LSAVTVTP
+709 
-717 TFATYSADGLSVNIP
+717 
-732 ATGSKSAIIPTGVQS
+732 
-747 LKVYDE
+747 
-753 GGASGNYGNDF
+753 
-764 DGTLIL
+764 
-770 TAPEGYV
+770 
-777 LQLSGS
+777 
-783 ITSENNCDYL
+783 
-793 SVYDGN
+793 
-799 TQDDEKVLL
+799 
-808 DAVSSSS
+808 
-815 SGTETAINT
+815 
-824 VTSMG
+824 
-829 QSMTLYFHSDGSEN
+829 
-843 YSGLNLTVSVITL
+843 SVIPH
-856 VALADNADNSTAIT
+856 VALADNADNSSLIATAAT
-870 DASDQQRNVR
+870 SGETLDATLV
-880 LTGRTLYKNG
+880 GRTLTKDGY
-890 NWNTLCL
+890 WNTLCL
-897 PFAMTAEQIAASP
+897 PFSLTATQIAASP

-916 KTLDNS
+916 KTMDNS
-922 DTGTALSDA
+922 NTGTSLSDA
-931 GVLTLKFNTVYDP
+931 GALTLKFNTVD
-944 TNAPSGS
+944 A
-951 IEAGKPYIIKWET
+951 IEAGKPYIVKWET
-964 TGTNIVNPVFTG
+964 TGDNIVNPTFSN
-976 VTITSTTPTE
+976 VTISSTTPTPVE
-986 VTSNDGKVTFVGQ
+986 NYDQKVTFVGQ
-999 YSPFSIVESGATGDN
+999 YSPFSIVANDASLGDN
-1014 EGNKNEIILMTS
+1014 QGHKSEIIMMATQ
-1026 NNKLGYSQNPR
+1026 NNLGYSQTTR
-1037 TLKCFRC
+1037 QLKCFRC